1 MQPNKVQNCFMF
13 YELIRHKRDQWYASP
28 ACTVRDFIDYIIKK
42 GEMRDAQIESI
53 RTYLYL
59 KIACGNKPLWRLF
72 AEGQFNNPDYQLNR
86 AEYGSSTYQTIMG
99 HAGAMALMQYAQPAP
114 MSAPV
119 LPKLKELLR
128 IKAEDIDYE
137 AAFKSIF
144 YDEDYTDYVFSL
156 PMGAGKTYLM
166 AAFIYIDLYF
176 ANKDKSNPVW
186 AHNFMIFA
194 PSGTKSSIL
203 PSLRNIMRFNPSWV
217 IPEPEASKLR
227 RMVTFEILDQQK
239 TAKDSNQI
247 KNPNALKINNH
258 QPYDEMMGL
267 VAITNAEKVI
277 LDRVEKKDAQPEL
290 FQTPEQKKEWEQIRV
305 ANELRDVIGRIPNLA
320 IFVDEVHHVADKDNK
335 LKQVIE
341 KWTEGKTFN
350 GMIGFSGTPYLKK
363 PYRITIGTEQPLK
376 DSSMATVVYY
386 YPLTS
391 GIKNFLKTP
400 RIEDSELP
408 SRELLDKGVRDFL
421 DNYMDVTY
429 DIAGD
434 GKPRKA
440 KLAIFC
446 RSIANLERDVYPQV
460 SQIVAEYGM
469 SASDVL
475 LPYHQGGKEGNET
488 FPAPKDAE
496 KEFQR
501 LDEDSE
507 KRIVLLVRIGQEG
520 WDCKSLAGVIMPYEP
535 DVKSPQNSVLQR
547 TCRCLRQAV
556 KYEDETALIWLNRAN
571 AAYLDQQLR
580 EEQNSSLA
588 EIKAAGEKT
597 LPTFQRF
604 SRMGRQRVPEIP
616 FYQLELNHVKKIN
629 EVKPDTKAVLESPD
643 LLIKARQFNR
653 NTREED
659 FLEIKDST
667 SDLAGREVPMTFT
680 EWFYLILKEGTH
692 FPDEEMLLEYESQLR
707 NIFSSISIEKE
718 DGRYL
723 SAEYD
728 HEAIRETIRKAFLTE
743 RTVKYRREEIRRDAH
758 IMVIRHDGET
768 EKINDNRQLADFQ
781 PADEDKYF
789 PNQETVKEI
798 VNADANPPA
807 LPDDEREFVE
817 YLRMKGDTEKADLRE
832 RQLSEKLLSDD
843 ARHKDATYQYL
854 PYRFDSDLEHDF
866 FRDLLA
872 SVRENHLEMYFNGDE
887 HFTSFIIRPYKI
899 VGDDWEALQQYVP
912 DFLVLSRKEDGC
924 IDHVLIIETKGK
936 LYADSFKDKHD
947 YMCNTFLELNR
958 NREGLPEF
966 DFLYLE
972 AEKDNKNLPQLEAKA
987 RDTIKTFF
995 KL

>member
-1 MQPNKVQNCFMF
+1 MF
-13 YELIRHKRDQWYASP
+13 YDLIRHKRDQWYASP
-28 ACTVRDFIDYIIKK
+28 TCSVKDFIDYIVSK

-59 KIACGNKPLWRLF
+59 KIACGNKPLWKLF
-72 AEGQFNNPDYQLNR
+72 AEGEFNNPDYKLNP
-86 AEYGSSTYQTIMG
+86 AEYGSTTYQTIVSN
-99 HAGAMALMQYAQPAP
+99 AGAMALMQYAQPDP
-114 MSAPV
+114 KSAPK

-128 IKAEDIDYE
+128 IKGEDIDYE
-137 AAFKSIF
+137 AVFKNIF

-176 ANKDKSNPVW
+176 ANKDMGNPVW

-194 PSGTKSSIL
+194 PSGTKSSIM
-203 PSLRNIMRFNPSWV
+203 PSLRNIMRFDPSWV

-227 RMVTFEILDQQK
+227 RMVKFEILDQQK
-239 TAKDSNQI
+239 AAKDSNQT

-258 QPYDEMMGL
+258 QPYDTMMGL

-277 LDRVEKKDAQPEL
+277 LDRMEKKDALIEM
-290 FQTPEQKKEWEQIRV
+290 FTTAEQKKEWEQIKV

-320 IFVDEVHHVADKDNK
+320 VFVDEVHHVVEKDNK

-341 KWTEGKTFN
+341 KWTERRTFN

-386 YPLTS
+386 YPLAS
-391 GIKNFLKTP
+391 GIKRFLKTP
-400 RIEDSELP
+400 RIEVSELP
-408 SRELLDKGVRDFL
+408 SRELFDKGVRDFL
-421 DNYMDVTY
+421 DNYMDVAY
-429 DIAGD
+429 DIEGN
-434 GKPRKA
+434 GQLRKA

-469 SASDVL
+469 AASDVL
-475 LPYHQGGKEGNET
+475 LAYHQGGKEGDET
-488 FPAPKDAE
+488 FPPPKDAE
-496 KEFQR
+496 QEFQK

-507 KRIVLLVRIGQEG
+507 KRIILLVRIGQEG

-535 DVKSPQNSVLQR
+535 DAKSSQNSVLQR

-571 AAYLDQQLR
+571 ATYLDQQLR

-604 SRMGRQRVPEIP
+604 SRMGQQRVPEIP
-616 FYQLELNHVKKIN
+616 FYQLELNHVETIN

-643 LLIKARQFNR
+643 LLIKAKLFER
-653 NTREED
+653 NTRED
-659 FLEIKDST
+659 DLLEIKDST

-723 SAEYD
+723 SVEND
-728 HEAIRETIRKAFLTE
+728 HEAIREAIRKAFLTE

-768 EKINDNRQLADFQ
+768 EKITDNRQLADFQ

-789 PNQETVKEI
+789 PNQATVKEI
-798 VNADANPPA
+798 VNADVNLPA

-817 YLRMKGDTEKADLRE
+817 YLRMKGETEKADLRE
-832 RQLSEKLLSDD
+832 RQFSEKLLSMD
-843 ARHKDATYQYL
+843 ARHKDTTYQYL
-854 PYRFDSDLEHDF
+854 PYRFDSSLERDF

-872 SVRENHLEMYFNGDE
+872 SVHEQNLEIYFNGDE
-887 HFTSFIIRPYKI
+887 QFTSFIIKPYKTT
-899 VGDDWEALQQYVP
+899 GDEWEALQQYVP
-912 DFLVLSRKEDGC
+912 DFLVLSRRQDGS
-924 IDHVLIIETKGK
+924 IDRVLIIETKGQI
-936 LYADSFKDKHD
+936 YADSFKDKHD
-947 YMCNTFLELNR
+947 YMTGTFLELNR

-966 DFLYLE
+966 DYLYLE
-972 AEKDNKNLPQLEAKA
+972 AEKDNKNLAQLEAKA
-987 RDTIKTFF
+987 IETIKDFF
-995 KL
+995 KLK

>member
-1 MQPNKVQNCFMF
+1 MF

-28 ACTVRDFIDYIIKK
+28 ACTVKDFLDYIVSK

-59 KIACGNKPLWRLF
+59 KIACGNKPLWKLF
-72 AEGQFNNPDYQLNR
+72 AEGEFNDPDYKLNP
-86 AEYGSSTYQTIMG
+86 AEYGSTTYQTIVSN
-99 HAGAMALMQYAQPAP
+99 AGAMALMQYAQPDLHSVP
-114 MSAPV
+114 K

-137 AAFKSIF
+137 AVFKSIF

-176 ANKDKSNPVW
+176 ANKDKGNPVW

-194 PSGTKSSIL
+194 PSGTKSSIM
-203 PSLRNIMRFNPSWV
+203 PSLRNIMRFDPSWV

-227 RMVTFEILDQQK
+227 RLVSFEILDQQK

-258 QPYDEMMGL
+258 QPYDTMMGL

-277 LDRVEKKDAQPEL
+277 LDRVDKKDAQQEL
-290 FQTPEQKKEWEQIRV
+290 FQTAEQKKEWEQIKV

-320 IFVDEVHHVADKDNK
+320 IFVDEVHHVVDKDNK

-341 KWTEGKTFN
+341 KWAAGNTFN
-350 GMIGFSGTPYLKK
+350 SKIGFSGTPYLKK

-386 YPLTS
+386 YPLAS
-391 GIKNFLKTP
+391 GIKRFLKTP

-408 SRELLDKGVRDFL
+408 SRELLDRGVRDFL
-421 DNYMDVTY
+421 DNYMNVAY
-429 DIAGD
+429 DIEGN
-434 GKPRKA
+434 GQLRKA

-460 SQIVAEYGM
+460 SQIVSEYGM
-469 SASDVL
+469 AASDVL
-475 LPYHQGGKEGNET
+475 LAYHQGGKEGNET

-535 DVKSPQNSVLQR
+535 DAKSPQNSVLQR

-571 AAYLDQQLR
+571 AVYLDQQLR

-597 LPTFQRF
+597 LPTFQRY

-616 FYQLELNHVKKIN
+616 FYQLELNHVETIN

-643 LLIKARQFNR
+643 LLIKAKQFNR

-667 SDLAGREVPMTFT
+667 SDLAGRELPMTFT

-728 HEAIRETIRKAFLTE
+728 HEAIREAIRKAFLTE

-758 IMVIRHDGET
+758 IMVIRHDGEA
-768 EKINDNRQLADFQ
+768 EKINDNRRLADFQ
-781 PADEDKYF
+781 PADENKYF
-789 PNQETVKEI
+789 PNQATVKEI

-817 YLRMKGDTEKADLRE
+817 YLRMKGEVEKADRME
-832 RQLSEKLLSDD
+832 RKFFEDHQLGID

-854 PYRFDSDLEHDF
+854 PYRFDSELEKDF
-866 FRDLLA
+866 FRDILA
-872 SVRENHLEMYFNGDE
+872 SVHDHRLEVYFNGDE

-899 VGDDWEALQQYVP
+899 TGNDWEILQQYVP
-912 DFLVLSRKEDGC
+912 DFLVLSRKADGS
-924 IDHVLIIETKGK
+924 IDRVLIIETKGQ
-936 LYADSFKDKHD
+936 LYADSFKDKKE
-947 YMCNTFLELNR
+947 YMSNTFLELNR

-972 AEKDNKNLPQLEAKA
+972 AEKDNKNLPQLEDKA

-995 KL
+995 KLK

>member
-1 MQPNKVQNCFMF
+1 MF
-13 YELIRHKRDQWYASP
+13 FKLIERKRNEWFSSP
-28 ACTVRDFIDYIIKK
+28 ACTVKDFIDYIVRR

-59 KIACGNKPLWRLF
+59 KIACENKPLWKLF
-72 AEGQFNNPDYQLNR
+72 AEGAFNDPDYELNP
-86 AEYGSSTYQTIMG
+86 AEYGTNTYRTIKNN
-99 HAGAMALMQYAQPAP
+99 AGAMALMQYAQPDP
-114 MSAPV
+114 KSAPK

-176 ANKDKSNPVW
+176 ASKDENNPVW

-203 PSLRNIMRFNPSWV
+203 PSLRNIMRFDPSWV
-217 IPEPEASKLR
+217 IPEPEASRLK
-227 RMVTFEILDQQK
+227 RMVTFEILDQQR
-239 TAKDSNQI
+239 TPRDSNQV
-247 KNPNALKINNH
+247 KNPNAQKIRLHQQNNE
-258 QPYDEMMGL
+258 QMGL

-277 LDRVEKKDAQPEL
+277 LDRIDKKDAQPEL
-290 FQTPEQKKEWEQIRV
+290 FQTAEQKKEWEQIKV

-320 IFVDEVHHVADKDNK
+320 VFVDEVHHVADRENK

-341 KWTEGKTFN
+341 NWTEANTFS

-386 YPLTS
+386 YPLAS

-421 DNYMDVTY
+421 DNYMDVAY
-429 DIAGD
+429 DIEGD
-434 GKPRKA
+434 GQLRKA

-469 SASDVL
+469 AASDVL
-475 LPYHQGGKEGNET
+475 LPYHKGGKEGSET

-496 KEFQR
+496 REFQR
-501 LDEDSE
+501 LDEDSQ

-520 WDCKSLAGVIMPYEP
+520 WDCKSLAGVIMPYDP
-535 DVKSPQNSVLQR
+535 DTKSPQNSVLQR

-556 KYEDETALIWLNRAN
+556 KFEDETALIWLNRAN

-588 EIKAAGEKT
+588 EIRAAVEKDS
-597 LPTFQRF
+597 PSFQRY

-616 FYQLELNHVKKIN
+616 FYQLELNHVEKID
-629 EVKPDTKAVLESPD
+629 EVKPDTKAVLESDD
-643 LLIKARQFNR
+643 LLIKAKQFNR

-667 SDLAGREVPMTFT
+667 TDLAGREVPMTFT
-680 EWFYLILKEGTH
+680 EWFYLMLKEGANY
-692 FPDEEMLLEYESQLR
+692 PDEEMLLEYEAPLR
-707 NIFSSISIEKE
+707 RIFSTISTEKE

-728 HEAIRETIRKAFLTE
+728 HEAVREAVRRAFLTE
-743 RTVKYRREEIRRDAH
+743 RTAVYRREEIRRDAH
-758 IMVIRHDGET
+758 IMVIRHNGET
-768 EKINDNRQLADFQ
+768 EKINDSRRLADFQ
-781 PADEDKYF
+781 PADESKYF
-789 PNQETVKEI
+789 PNQQTVKEI
-798 VNADANPPA
+798 VHADDNPPA
-807 LPDDEREFVE
+807 LSVDEREFVD
-817 YLRMKGDTEKADLRE
+817 YLRQKGDVEKADRME
-832 RQLSEKLLSDD
+832 RRFLEDHQLSTD

-854 PYRFDSDLEHDF
+854 PYRFDSDLERDF
-866 FRDLLA
+866 FRHLLA
-872 SVRENHLEMYFNGDE
+872 SVQKQHLEMYFNGDE
-887 HFTSFIIRPYKI
+887 QFTSFIIKPYK
-899 VGDDWEALQQYVP
+899 VKGNDWEALQQYVP
-912 DFLVLSRKEDGC
+912 DFLVLSRREDGS
-924 IDHVLIIETKGK
+924 IDRVLIIETKGQ
-936 LYADSFKDKHD
+936 LYADSFKDKRD
-947 YMCNTFLELNR
+947 YMTGTFLELNS

-966 DFLYLE
+966 RFLYLE
-972 AEKDNKNLPQLEAKA
+972 ADKDNKNLPQLEAKT

-995 KL
+995 KLK

>member
-1 MQPNKVQNCFMF
+1 MF
-13 YELIRHKRDQWYASP
+13 YKLIEKKRNEWLSSP
-28 ACTVRDFIDYIIKK
+28 DCTVKDFIDYIVKK

-59 KIACGNKPLWRLF
+59 KIACGNKPLWKLF
-72 AEGQFNNPDYQLNR
+72 AEGAFNDPSYKLNP
-86 AEYGSSTYQTIMG
+86 AEYGTSTYQTIMNN
-99 HAGAMALMQYAQPAP
+99 AGAMALMQYAQPDP
-114 MSAPV
+114 QSAPA

-128 IKAEDIDYE
+128 FKAEDVDYE
-137 AAFKSIF
+137 AVFKSIF

-176 ANKDKSNPVW
+176 AKQNKNNPIW

-203 PSLRNIMRFNPSWV
+203 PSLRNIMRFDPSWV

-227 RMVTFEILDQQK
+227 RIVTFEILDQQK
-239 TAKDSNQI
+239 AAKDSNQI
-247 KNPNALKINNH
+247 KNPNALRINNH
-258 QPYDEMMGL
+258 QPYDTMLGL

-277 LDRVEKKDAQPEL
+277 LDRVEKKDALPRL
-290 FQTPEQKKEWEQIRV
+290 FQTAEQKKEWEQIKV
-305 ANELRDVIGRIPNLA
+305 ANELRDVIGRVPNLA

-341 KWTEGKTFN
+341 KWTEGNTFN

-421 DNYMDVTY
+421 DNYMDIAY
-429 DIAGD
+429 DIEGD
-434 GKPRKA
+434 GRLRKA

-475 LPYHQGGKEGNET
+475 LPYHRGGKEGNET

-496 KEFQR
+496 QEFQR
-501 LDEDSE
+501 LDEDSQ

-535 DVKSPQNSVLQR
+535 DAKSPQNSVLQR

-556 KYEDETALIWLNRAN
+556 KFEDETALIWLNRAN
-571 AAYLDQQLR
+571 ATYLDQQLR
-580 EEQNSSLA
+580 EEQNSSLQ
-588 EIKAAGEKT
+588 ELKSAGEKT
-597 LPTFQRF
+597 LLTFQRY

-616 FYQLELNHVKKIN
+616 FYQLELNHVEKIS
-629 EVKPDTKAVLESPD
+629 EVKPDTKAVLESSD
-643 LLIKARQFNR
+643 LLIKAKLYGRD
-653 NTREED
+653 TKS
-659 FLEIKDST
+659 IKVETLDST
-667 SDLAGREVPMTFT
+667 SDLAGREVPMTFI

-692 FPDEEMLLEYESQLR
+692 YPDEEMLLEYEPQLR
-707 NIFSSISIEKE
+707 KIFSVISIEKE

-728 HEAIRETIRKAFLTE
+728 HEAIREAIRKAFLTV
-743 RTVKYRREEIRRDAH
+743 RTAEYRREEIRREAH

-768 EKINDNRQLADFQ
+768 EKINDNRRLADFQ
-781 PADEDKYF
+781 PSDENKYF
-789 PNQETVKEI
+789 PTQETVKEI
-798 VNADANPPA
+798 VNADENPPA
-807 LPDDEREFVE
+807 LTEDEREFVE
-817 YLRMKGDTEKADLRE
+817 YLRMKGETEKADRRE
-832 RQLSEKLLSDD
+832 RQLSEKLLSTD
-843 ARHKDATYQYL
+843 ACHKDATYQYL
-854 PYRFDSDLEHDF
+854 PYRFDSDLERDF

-872 SVRENHLEMYFNGDE
+872 SVHEQHLEMYFNGDE
-887 HFTSFIIRPYKI
+887 YFTSFIIRPYKTT
-899 VGDDWEALQQYVP
+899 GNDWEMMQQYVP
-912 DFLVLSRKEDGC
+912 DFLVLSRKEDGS
-924 IDHVLIIETKGK
+924 IDRVLIIETKGQ
-936 LYADSFKDKHD
+936 LYADSFKDKKE
-947 YMCNTFLELNR
+947 YMSNTFLELNS

-972 AEKDNKNLPQLEAKA
+972 ADKDNKNLPQLEAKA
-987 RDTIKTFF
+987 RNTIKEFF
-995 KL
+995 KLK

>member
-1 MQPNKVQNCFMF
+1 MF

-28 ACTVRDFIDYIIKK
+28 ACTVKDFIDYIVSK

-59 KIACGNKPLWRLF
+59 KIACGNKPLWKLF
-72 AEGQFNNPDYQLNR
+72 AEGEFNDPDYKLNPE
-86 AEYGSSTYQTIMG
+86 EYGSTTYQTIMSN
-99 HAGAMALMQYAQPAP
+99 AGAMALMQYAQPDP
-114 MSAPV
+114 QSAPK

-137 AAFKSIF
+137 VVFKNIF

-176 ANKDKSNPVW
+176 ANKDENKDDPVW

-194 PSGTKSSIL
+194 PSGTKSSIM
-203 PSLRNIMRFNPSWV
+203 PSLRNIMRFDPSWV
-217 IPEPEASKLR
+217 IPEPEASKLKR
-227 RMVTFEILDQQK
+227 IVTFEILDEQK
-239 TAKDSNQI
+239 AAKGSNQT

-290 FQTPEQKKEWEQIRV
+290 FQTAEQKKEWEQIKV

-320 IFVDEVHHVADKDNK
+320 IFVDEVHHVVDKDNK

-341 KWTEGKTFN
+341 KWAAGNTFN
-350 GMIGFSGTPYLKK
+350 SKIGFSGTPYLKK

-386 YPLTS
+386 YPLAD
-391 GIKNFLKTP
+391 GIKRFLKTP

-421 DNYMDVTY
+421 DNYMDVAY
-429 DIAGD
+429 DIEGN
-434 GKPRKA
+434 GKLRKA

-469 SASDVL
+469 AASDVL
-475 LPYHQGGKEGNET
+475 LPFHKGGKEGNET

-496 KEFQR
+496 LEFPR

-535 DVKSPQNSVLQR
+535 DDKSPQNSVLQR

-556 KYEDETALIWLNRAN
+556 KYEEETALIWLNRAN
-571 AAYLDQQLR
+571 AAYLDQQLK

-588 EIKAAGEKT
+588 EIKAASEKT
-597 LPTFQRF
+597 LPTFQRY
-604 SRMGRQRVPEIP
+604 SRMGLQRVPEIP
-616 FYQLELNHVKKIN
+616 FYQLELNHVEKIN
-629 EVKPDTKAVLESPD
+629 ELKPDTKTVLESPD
-643 LLIKARQFNR
+643 LLVKATLFRRDTKNIKVE
-653 NTREED
+653 T
-659 FLEIKDST
+659 LDST

-707 NIFSSISIEKE
+707 NIFSSISKEKE
-718 DGRYL
+718 DGCYL
-723 SAEYD
+723 SAEYN
-728 HEAIRETIRKAFLTE
+728 HEAIREAIRKAFLTE

-789 PNQETVKEI
+789 PGQKMVKEI
-798 VNADANPPA
+798 VNADGHSQN
-807 LPDDEREFVE
+807 LTDEELKKVQRLRDLGMNEEADIVE
-817 YLRMKGDTEKADLRE
+817 QSLLAR
-832 RQLSEKLLSDD
+832 RQLSDD
-843 ARHKDATYQYL
+843 ACYKDATYQYL
-854 PYRFDSDLEHDF
+854 PYRFDSELEKVF
-866 FRDLLA
+866 FRDILA
-872 SVRENHLEMYFNGDE
+872 SVHDNHLEVYFNGDE
-887 HFTSFIIRPYKI
+887 QFTSFIIKPYK
-899 VGDDWEALQQYVP
+899 VKGDDWEALQQYVP
-912 DFLVLSRKEDGC
+912 DFLVLSRKDDGS
-924 IDHVLIIETKGK
+924 IDRVLIIETKGK

-958 NREGLPEF
+958 NRDGLPEF
-966 DFLYLE
+966 DYLYLE
-972 AEKDNKNLPQLEAKA
+972 AEKDNENFPQLEAET
-987 RDTIKTFF
+987 RERIKEFF
-995 KL
+995 KLS

>member
-1 MQPNKVQNCFMF
+1 MF
-13 YELIRHKRDQWYASP
+13 YKLIEKKRNEWLSSP
-28 ACTVRDFIDYIIKK
+28 DCTVKDFIDYIVKK

-59 KIACGNKPLWRLF
+59 KIACGNKPLWKLF
-72 AEGQFNNPDYQLNR
+72 AEGAFNDPSYKLNP
-86 AEYGSSTYQTIMG
+86 AEYGTSTYQTIMNN
-99 HAGAMALMQYAQPAP
+99 AGAMALMQYAQPDP
-114 MSAPV
+114 QSAPA

-128 IKAEDIDYE
+128 FKAEDVDYE
-137 AAFKSIF
+137 AVFKSIF

-176 ANKDKSNPVW
+176 AKQNKNNPIW

-203 PSLRNIMRFNPSWV
+203 PSLRNIMRFDPSWV

-227 RMVTFEILDQQK
+227 RIVTFEILDQQK
-239 TAKDSNQI
+239 AAKDSNQI
-247 KNPNALKINNH
+247 KNPNALRINNH
-258 QPYDEMMGL
+258 QPYDTMLGL

-277 LDRVEKKDAQPEL
+277 LDRVEKKDALPRL
-290 FQTPEQKKEWEQIRV
+290 FQTAEQKKEWEQIKV
-305 ANELRDVIGRIPNLA
+305 ANELRDVIGRVPNLA

-341 KWTEGKTFN
+341 KWTEGNTFN

-469 SASDVL
+469 AASDVL
-475 LPYHQGGKEGNET
+475 LPYHRGGKEGNET

-496 KEFQR
+496 QEFQR
-501 LDEDSE
+501 LDEDSQ

-535 DVKSPQNSVLQR
+535 DAKSPQNSVLQR

-571 AAYLDQQLR
+571 ATYLDQQLR
-580 EEQNSSLA
+580 EEQNSSLQ
-588 EIKAAGEKT
+588 ELKSAGEKT
-597 LPTFQRF
+597 LPTFQRY

-616 FYQLELNHVKKIN
+616 FYQLELNHVEKIS
-629 EVKPDTKAVLESPD
+629 EVKPDTKAILESPD
-643 LLIKARQFNR
+643 LLIKAKLYGRDTKN
-653 NTREED
+653 
-659 FLEIKDST
+659 IKVETLDST
-667 SDLAGREVPMTFT
+667 SDLAGREVPMTFI

-692 FPDEEMLLEYESQLR
+692 YPDEEMLLEYEPQLR
-707 NIFSSISIEKE
+707 KIFSVISIEKE

-728 HEAIRETIRKAFLTE
+728 HEAIREAIRKAFLMV
-743 RTVKYRREEIRRDAH
+743 RTAEYRREEIRREAH

-768 EKINDNRQLADFQ
+768 EKINDNRRLADFQ
-781 PADEDKYF
+781 PSDENKYF
-789 PNQETVKEI
+789 PTQETVKEI
-798 VNADANPPA
+798 VNADENPPA
-807 LPDDEREFVE
+807 LTEDEREFVE
-817 YLRMKGDTEKADLRE
+817 YLRMKGETEKADRRE
-832 RQLSEKLLSDD
+832 RQLSEKLLSTD

-854 PYRFDSDLEHDF
+854 PYRFDSDLERDF

-872 SVRENHLEMYFNGDE
+872 SVHEQHLEMYFNGDE
-887 HFTSFIIRPYKI
+887 YFTSFIIRPYRTT
-899 VGDDWEALQQYVP
+899 GNDWEMMQQYVP
-912 DFLVLSRKEDGC
+912 DFLVLSRKEDGS
-924 IDHVLIIETKGK
+924 IDRVLIIETKGQ
-936 LYADSFKDKHD
+936 LYADSFKDKKE
-947 YMCNTFLELNR
+947 YMSNTFLELNS

-972 AEKDNKNLPQLEAKA
+972 ADKDNKNLPQLEAKA
-987 RDTIKTFF
+987 RITIKEFF
-995 KL
+995 KLK

>member
-1 MQPNKVQNCFMF
+1 MF

-28 ACTVRDFIDYIIKK
+28 ACTVKDFIDYIVSK

-59 KIACGNKPLWRLF
+59 KIACGNKPLWKLF
-72 AEGQFNNPDYQLNR
+72 AEGEFNDPDYELNP
-86 AEYGSSTYQTIMG
+86 AEFGSTTYQTIMG
-99 HAGAMALMQYAQPAP
+99 NAGAMALMQYAQPDP
-114 MSAPV
+114 KSAPK

-137 AAFKSIF
+137 AVFKNIF

-176 ANKDKSNPVW
+176 ANNDEGNPIW

-194 PSGTKSSIL
+194 PSGLKASIV
-203 PSLRNIMRFNPSWV
+203 PSLRNIMRFDPSWI

-227 RMVTFEILDQQK
+227 KMVNFEILDQQK

-290 FQTPEQKKEWEQIRV
+290 FQTAEQKKEWEQIKV

-320 IFVDEVHHVADKDNK
+320 IFVDEVHHVVDKDNK

-341 KWTEGKTFN
+341 KWTAGNTFN

-363 PYRITIGTEQPLK
+363 AYRITIGTEQPLK
-376 DSSMATVVYY
+376 DCSMATVVYY
-386 YPLTS
+386 YPLAR

-421 DNYMDVTY
+421 DNYMDVAY
-429 DIAGD
+429 DIEGN
-434 GKPRKA
+434 GKLRKA

-469 SASDVL
+469 SADDVL

-496 KEFQR
+496 LEFQR
-501 LDEDSE
+501 LDEDSD
-507 KRIVLLVRIGQEG
+507 KRIILLVRIGQEG

-535 DVKSPQNSVLQR
+535 DSKSSQNSVLQR
-547 TCRCLRQAV
+547 SCRCLRQAV

-571 AAYLDQQLR
+571 AAYLDQQLK

-588 EIKAAGEKT
+588 EIMAAGKKDP
-597 LPTFQRF
+597 PTFQRY
-604 SRMGRQRVPEIP
+604 SRMGLQRVPEIP
-616 FYQLELNHVKKIN
+616 FYQLELNHVEKID
-629 EVKPDTKAVLESPD
+629 EVRPDTKAVLENPD
-643 LLIKARQFNR
+643 LLIKATQYG
-653 NTREED
+653 RETKN
-659 FLEIKDST
+659 IKVETLDST
-667 SDLAGREVPMTFT
+667 SDLAGKEVPMTFT
-680 EWFYLILKEGTH
+680 EWFYLILKEGTY
-692 FPDEEMLLEYESQLR
+692 FPDEAMLLEYESQLR
-707 NIFSSISIEKE
+707 KIFGSISIEKKKNV
-718 DGRYL
+718 RCL

-728 HEAIRETIRKAFLTE
+728 HEAVREAIRKAFLTE

-758 IMVIRHDGET
+758 IMVIRHDGKT

-781 PADEDKYF
+781 PADEVKYF
-789 PNQETVKEI
+789 PDQETVKEI
-798 VNADANPPA
+798 VNADDNPPA
-807 LPDDEREFVE
+807 LTEDEREYVE
-817 YLRMKGDTEKADLRE
+817 YLRAKGDMEKAE
-832 RQLSEKLLSDD
+832 RMERTFLEGHQLSPD
-843 ARHKDATYQYL
+843 ACHKDATYQYL
-854 PYRFDSDLEHDF
+854 PYRFDSELEKIF
-866 FRDLLA
+866 FRDILA
-872 SVRENHLEMYFNGDE
+872 SVHEQQLEVYFNGDE
-887 HFTSFIIRPYKI
+887 HFTSFIIKPYKI
-899 VGDDWEALQQYVP
+899 MGNEWEALQQYVP
-912 DFLVLSRKEDGC
+912 DFLVLSRKEDGS
-924 IDHVLIIETKGK
+924 IDRVLIIETKGK
-936 LYADSFKDKHD
+936 LYADSFKDKHE

-958 NREGLPEF
+958 NREGMPEF

-972 AEKDNKNLPQLEAKA
+972 AEKDNKNLPLLEAET
-987 RDTIKTFF
+987 RERIKEFF
-995 KL
+995 KLS

>member
-1 MQPNKVQNCFMF
+1 MF
-13 YELIRHKRDQWYASP
+13 YDLIRHKRDQWYASP
-28 ACTVRDFIDYIIKK
+28 TCSVKDFIDYIVSK

-59 KIACGNKPLWRLF
+59 KIACGNKPLWKLF
-72 AEGQFNNPDYQLNR
+72 AEGEFNNPDYKLNPS
-86 AEYGSSTYQTIMG
+86 EYGSTTYQTIVSN
-99 HAGAMALMQYAQPAP
+99 AGAMALMQYAQPDPKGAP
-114 MSAPV
+114 K

-128 IKAEDIDYE
+128 IKGEDIDYE
-137 AAFKSIF
+137 AVFKNIF

-176 ANKDKSNPVW
+176 ANKDMGNPVW

-194 PSGTKSSIL
+194 PSGTKSSIM
-203 PSLRNIMRFNPSWV
+203 PSLRNIMRFDPSWV

-227 RMVTFEILDQQK
+227 RMVKFEILDQQK
-239 TAKDSNQI
+239 AAKDSNQT

-258 QPYDEMMGL
+258 QPYDTMMGL

-277 LDRVEKKDAQPEL
+277 LDRMEKKDALIEM
-290 FQTPEQKKEWEQIRV
+290 FTTAEQKKEWEQIKV

-320 IFVDEVHHVADKDNK
+320 VFVDEVHHVVEKDNK

-341 KWTEGKTFN
+341 KWTERRTFN

-386 YPLTS
+386 YPLAS
-391 GIKNFLKTP
+391 GIKRFLKTP
-400 RIEDSELP
+400 RIEVSELP
-408 SRELLDKGVRDFL
+408 SRELFDKGVRDFL
-421 DNYMDVTY
+421 DNYMDVAY
-429 DIAGD
+429 DIEGN
-434 GKPRKA
+434 GQLRKA

-469 SASDVL
+469 AASDVL
-475 LPYHQGGKEGNET
+475 LAYHQGGKEGDET
-488 FPAPKDAE
+488 FPPPKDAE
-496 KEFQR
+496 QEFQR

-507 KRIVLLVRIGQEG
+507 KRIILLVRIGQEG

-535 DVKSPQNSVLQR
+535 DAKSSQNSVLQR

-556 KYEDETALIWLNRAN
+556 KYEEETALIWLNRAN
-571 AAYLDQQLR
+571 AVYLDQQLR

-616 FYQLELNHVKKIN
+616 FYQLELNHVEKIS

-643 LLIKARQFNR
+643 LLIKAKLFER

-723 SAEYD
+723 SVEYD
-728 HEAIRETIRKAFLTE
+728 HEAIREAIRKAFLTE
-743 RTVKYRREEIRRDAH
+743 RTLKYRREEIRRDAH
-758 IMVIRHDGET
+758 IMVIRHDSET
-768 EKINDNRQLADFQ
+768 EKITDNRQLADFQ

-789 PNQETVKEI
+789 PNQATVKEI
-798 VNADANPPA
+798 VNADVNPPA

-899 VGDDWEALQQYVP
+899 TGDDWEALQQYVP
-912 DFLVLSRKEDGC
+912 DFLVLSRRVDGS
-924 IDHVLIIETKGK
+924 IDRVLIIETKGQ

-987 RDTIKTFF
+987 RDTIKSFF
-995 KL
+995 KLK

>member
-1 MQPNKVQNCFMF
+1 MF

-28 ACTVRDFIDYIIKK
+28 ACTVKDFIDYIVRK

-59 KIACGNKPLWRLF
+59 KIACGNKPLWKLF
-72 AEGQFNNPDYQLNR
+72 AEGEFNDPDYKLNP
-86 AEYGSSTYQTIMG
+86 AEYGSTTYQTIMSN
-99 HAGAMALMQYAQPAP
+99 AGAMALMQYAQPDP
-114 MSAPV
+114 QSAPK

-137 AAFKSIF
+137 AVFKNIF

-176 ANKDKSNPVW
+176 ANKDKGNPVW

-194 PSGTKSSIL
+194 PSGLKASIV
-203 PSLRNIMRFNPSWV
+203 PSLRNIMRFDPSWI
-217 IPEPEASKLR
+217 IPEPEASKLK
-227 RMVTFEILDQQK
+227 RMVNFEILDQQK
-239 TAKDSNQI
+239 AAKDSNQT

-258 QPYDEMMGL
+258 QPYDTMMGL

-290 FQTPEQKKEWEQIRV
+290 FQTAEQKKEWEQIKV
-305 ANELRDVIGRIPNLA
+305 ANELRDVIGRIPKLA
-320 IFVDEVHHVADKDNK
+320 IFVDEVHHVVDKENK

-341 KWTEGKTFN
+341 NWMAENTFN

-386 YPLTS
+386 YPLAN

-421 DNYMDVTY
+421 DNYMDVAY
-429 DIAGD
+429 DIEGN
-434 GKPRKA
+434 GNLRKA

-469 SASDVL
+469 DSSDVL

-496 KEFQR
+496 QEFQR
-501 LDEDSE
+501 LDEDSA
-507 KRIVLLVRIGQEG
+507 KRIILLVRIGQEG

-535 DVKSPQNSVLQR
+535 DAKSSQNSVLQR
-547 TCRCLRQAV
+547 SCRCLRQAV
-556 KYEDETALIWLNRAN
+556 KFEDETALIWLNRAN

-588 EIKAAGEKT
+588 EIKAAGKKDT
-597 LPTFQRF
+597 PTFQRY
-604 SRMGRQRVPEIP
+604 SRMGMQRVPEIP
-616 FYQLELNHVKKIN
+616 FYQLELNHVEKID
-629 EVKPDTKAVLESPD
+629 ELKPDTKAVLESPD
-643 LLIKARQFNR
+643 LLIKAKQFNR

-692 FPDEEMLLEYESQLR
+692 FPDEEMLLEYELQLR
-707 NIFSSISIEKE
+707 NIFSCISMEKE

-728 HEAIRETIRKAFLTE
+728 HEAIREAIRKAFLTE
-743 RTVKYRREEIRRDAH
+743 CSVKYRREEIRRDAH
-758 IMVIRHDGET
+758 IMVIRHDGEV
-768 EKINDNRQLADFQ
+768 EKINENRQLSDFQ
-781 PADEDKYF
+781 PADENKYF
-789 PNQETVKEI
+789 PGQQTVKEI
-798 VNADANPPA
+798 IDADNNPPGLTA
-807 LPDDEREFVE
+807 TERGYVE
-817 YLRMKGDTEKADLRE
+817 LLRQKGDAEGADQME
-832 RQLSEKLLSDD
+832 RTFLEMHKLSID

-854 PYRFDSDLEHDF
+854 PYRFDSDLERDF
-866 FRDLLA
+866 FSDILA
-872 SVRENHLEMYFNGDE
+872 SVQEQHLEVYFNGDE
-887 HFTSFIIRPYKI
+887 HFTSFIIRPYKVI
-899 VGDDWEALQQYVP
+899 GDEWEALQQYVP
-912 DFLVLSRKEDGC
+912 DFLVLSRKEDGS
-924 IDHVLIIETKGK
+924 IDRVLIIETKGK
-936 LYADSFKDKHD
+936 LYADSFKDKHE

>member
-1 MQPNKVQNCFMF
+1 MF
-13 YELIRHKRDQWYASP
+13 YKLIEKKRDEWLSSP
-28 ACTVRDFIDYIIKK
+28 NCTVKDFINYIVGK
-42 GEMRDAQIESI
+42 GEMRDAQVESI

-59 KIACGNKPLWRLF
+59 KIACRNKPLWKLF
-72 AEGQFNNPDYQLNR
+72 AEGEFNDPNYELNP
-86 AEYGSSTYQTIMG
+86 AEYGTNTYQTIKNN
-99 HAGAMALMQYAQPAP
+99 AGAMALMQYAQPDP
-114 MSAPV
+114 KSAPK
-119 LPKLKELLR
+119 LPKLKELIR

-137 AAFKSIF
+137 AVFKNIF
-144 YDEDYTDYVFSL
+144 YEEDYTDYVFSL

-176 ANKDKSNPVW
+176 ATKDEGNPIW

-194 PSGTKSSIL
+194 PSGLKASIV
-203 PSLRNIMRFNPSWV
+203 PSLRNIMRFDPSWV

-277 LDRVEKKDAQPEL
+277 LDRVDKKDAQPEL
-290 FQTPEQKKEWEQIRV
+290 FQTAEQKKEWEQIKV

-320 IFVDEVHHVADKDNK
+320 IFVDEVHHVVDKENK

-341 KWTEGKTFN
+341 KWTEGNTFN

-363 PYRITIGTEQPLK
+363 PYRITIDTEQPLK

-386 YPLTS
+386 YPLSS

-408 SRELLDKGVRDFL
+408 SRELLNKGVRDFL
-421 DNYMDVTY
+421 DNYMDVAY
-429 DIAGD
+429 DIEGD
-434 GKPRKA
+434 GNLRKA

-469 SASDVL
+469 AASDVL

-496 KEFQR
+496 QEFQR
-501 LDEDSE
+501 LDEDSD
-507 KRIVLLVRIGQEG
+507 KRIILLVRIGQEG

-535 DVKSPQNSVLQR
+535 DAKSPQNSVLQR
-547 TCRCLRQAV
+547 SCRCLRQAV
-556 KYEDETALIWLNRAN
+556 KFEDETALIWLNRAN
-571 AAYLDQQLR
+571 ATYLDQQLR

-588 EIKAAGEKT
+588 EIKAASKKDP
-597 LPTFQRF
+597 PTFQRY
-604 SRMGRQRVPEIP
+604 SRMGRQRVPEIH
-616 FYQLELNHVKKIN
+616 FYQLELNHVERID
-629 EVKPDTKAVLESPD
+629 EVKPDTKAVLKSSD
-643 LLIKARQFNR
+643 LLIKAQQFGR
-653 NTREED
+653 NTRKED
-659 FLEIKDST
+659 LLEIKDST
-667 SDLAGREVPMTFT
+667 SDLAGKEVPMTFT
-680 EWFYLILKEGTH
+680 EWFYLILKEGMH
-692 FPDEEMLLEYESQLR
+692 SPNEEMLLEYESLLR
-707 NIFSSISIEKE
+707 KIFSSISLEKE
-718 DGRYL
+718 DGHYL

-728 HEAIRETIRKAFLTE
+728 HEAIREAIRKAFLTE
-743 RTVKYRREEIRRDAH
+743 HTAKYRREEIRRDAH

-768 EKINDNRQLADFQ
+768 EKINENRKLADFH
-781 PADEDKYF
+781 PADEVKYF

-798 VNADANPPA
+798 VNADENPPT
-807 LPDDEREFVE
+807 LTEDEREFVE
-817 YLRMKGDTEKADLRE
+817 FLRAKGEVEKADRRE
-832 RQLSEKLLSDD
+832 REFLEGHQLSTD
-843 ARHKDATYQYL
+843 ARHKDATFQYL
-854 PYRFDSDLEHDF
+854 PYRFDSDLEKFF
-866 FRDLLA
+866 FRDIFA
-872 SVRENHLEMYFNGDE
+872 SVHDNNLEVYFNGDE
-887 HFTSFIIRPYKI
+887 HFTSFIIKPYK
-899 VGDDWEALQQYVP
+899 VTGDDWEALQQYVP
-912 DFLVLSRKEDGC
+912 DFLVLSRKDDGS
-924 IDHVLIIETKGK
+924 IDRVLIIETKGQ

-947 YMCNTFLELNR
+947 YMTGTFLELNR

-972 AEKDNKNLPQLEAKA
+972 AEKDNKNLPQLEAET
-987 RDTIKTFF
+987 RERIKEFF
-995 KL
+995 KR

>member
-1 MQPNKVQNCFMF
+1 
-13 YELIRHKRDQWYASP
+13 
-28 ACTVRDFIDYIIKK
+28 
-42 GEMRDAQIESI
+42 
-53 RTYLYL
+53 
-59 KIACGNKPLWRLF
+59 
-72 AEGQFNNPDYQLNR
+72 
-86 AEYGSSTYQTIMG
+86 
-99 HAGAMALMQYAQPAP
+99 
-114 MSAPV
+114 
-119 LPKLKELLR
+119 
-128 IKAEDIDYE
+128 
-137 AAFKSIF
+137 
-144 YDEDYTDYVFSL
+144 
-156 PMGAGKTYLM
+156 
-166 AAFIYIDLYF
+166 
-176 ANKDKSNPVW
+176 
-186 AHNFMIFA
+186 
-194 PSGTKSSIL
+194 
-203 PSLRNIMRFNPSWV
+203 
-217 IPEPEASKLR
+217 
-227 RMVTFEILDQQK
+227 
-239 TAKDSNQI
+239 
-247 KNPNALKINNH
+247 
-258 QPYDEMMGL
+258 
-267 VAITNAEKVI
+267 
-277 LDRVEKKDAQPEL
+277 
-290 FQTPEQKKEWEQIRV
+290 
-305 ANELRDVIGRIPNLA
+305 
-320 IFVDEVHHVADKDNK
+320 
-335 LKQVIE
+335 
-341 KWTEGKTFN
+341 
-350 GMIGFSGTPYLKK
+350 
-363 PYRITIGTEQPLK
+363 
-376 DSSMATVVYY
+376 
-386 YPLTS
+386 
-391 GIKNFLKTP
+391 
-400 RIEDSELP
+400 
-408 SRELLDKGVRDFL
+408 LDKGVRDFL
-421 DNYMDVTY
+421 DNYMDVAY
-429 DIAGD
+429 DIEGN
-434 GKPRKA
+434 GQLRKA

-469 SASDVL
+469 AASDVL

-535 DVKSPQNSVLQR
+535 DAKSPQNSVLQR

-616 FYQLELNHVKKIN
+616 FYQLELNHVEEIN

-728 HEAIRETIRKAFLTE
+728 HEAIREAIRKAFLTE

-866 FRDLLA
+866 FCDLLA

-899 VGDDWEALQQYVP
+899 MGDDWEALQQYVP
-912 DFLVLSRKEDGC
+912 DFLVLSRREDGS
-924 IDHVLIIETKGK
+924 IDRVLIIETKGK
-936 LYADSFKDKHD
+936 IYADSFKDKHD

-966 DFLYLE
+966 GFLYLE

>member
-1 MQPNKVQNCFMF
+1 MF
-13 YELIRHKRDQWYASP
+13 YKLIEKKRNEWLSSP
-28 ACTVRDFIDYIIKK
+28 DCTVKDFIDYIVKK

-59 KIACGNKPLWRLF
+59 KIACGNKPLWKLF
-72 AEGQFNNPDYQLNR
+72 AEGAFNDPSYKLNP
-86 AEYGSSTYQTIMG
+86 AEYGTSTYQTIMNN
-99 HAGAMALMQYAQPAP
+99 AGAMALMQYAQPDP
-114 MSAPV
+114 QSAPA

-128 IKAEDIDYE
+128 FKAEDVDYE
-137 AAFKSIF
+137 AVFKSIF

-176 ANKDKSNPVW
+176 AKQNKNNPIW

-203 PSLRNIMRFNPSWV
+203 PSLRNIMRFDPSWV

-227 RMVTFEILDQQK
+227 RIVTFEILDQQK
-239 TAKDSNQI
+239 AAKDSNQI
-247 KNPNALKINNH
+247 KNPNALRINNH
-258 QPYDEMMGL
+258 QPYDTMLGL

-277 LDRVEKKDAQPEL
+277 LDRVEKKDALPRL
-290 FQTPEQKKEWEQIRV
+290 FQTAEQKKEWEQIKV
-305 ANELRDVIGRIPNLA
+305 ANELRDVIGRVPNLA

-341 KWTEGKTFN
+341 KWTEGNTFN

-469 SASDVL
+469 AASDVL
-475 LPYHQGGKEGNET
+475 LPYHRGGKEGNET

-496 KEFQR
+496 QEFQR
-501 LDEDSE
+501 LDEDSQ

-535 DVKSPQNSVLQR
+535 DAKSPQNSVLQR

-571 AAYLDQQLR
+571 ATYLDQQLR
-580 EEQNSSLA
+580 EEQNSSLQ
-588 EIKAAGEKT
+588 ELKSAGEKT
-597 LPTFQRF
+597 LPTFQRY

-616 FYQLELNHVKKIN
+616 FYQLELNHVEKIS
-629 EVKPDTKAVLESPD
+629 EVKPDTKAVLESSD
-643 LLIKARQFNR
+643 LLIKAKLYGRDTKN
-653 NTREED
+653 
-659 FLEIKDST
+659 IKVETLDST
-667 SDLAGREVPMTFT
+667 SDLAGREVPMTFI

-692 FPDEEMLLEYESQLR
+692 YPDEEMLLEYEPQLR
-707 NIFSSISIEKE
+707 KIFNVISIEKE

-728 HEAIRETIRKAFLTE
+728 HEAIREAIRKAFLMV
-743 RTVKYRREEIRRDAH
+743 RTAEYRREEIRREAH

-768 EKINDNRQLADFQ
+768 EKINDNRRLADFQ
-781 PADEDKYF
+781 PSDENKYF
-789 PNQETVKEI
+789 PTQETVKEI
-798 VNADANPPA
+798 VNADENPPA
-807 LPDDEREFVE
+807 LTEDEREFVE
-817 YLRMKGDTEKADLRE
+817 YLRMKGETEKADRRE
-832 RQLSEKLLSDD
+832 RQLSEKLLSTD

-854 PYRFDSDLEHDF
+854 PYRFDSDLERDF

-872 SVRENHLEMYFNGDE
+872 SVHEQHLEMYFNGDE
-887 HFTSFIIRPYKI
+887 YFTSFIIRPYRTT
-899 VGDDWEALQQYVP
+899 GNDWEMMQQYVP
-912 DFLVLSRKEDGC
+912 DFLVLSRKEDGS
-924 IDHVLIIETKGK
+924 IDRVLIIETKGQ
-936 LYADSFKDKHD
+936 LYADSFKDKKE
-947 YMCNTFLELNR
+947 YMSNTFLELNS

-972 AEKDNKNLPQLEAKA
+972 ADKDNKNLPQLEAKA
-987 RDTIKTFF
+987 RNTIKEFF
-995 KL
+995 KLK

>member
-1 MQPNKVQNCFMF
+1 MF
-13 YELIRHKRDQWYASP
+13 YELIRHKRDQWFASP
-28 ACTVRDFIDYIIKK
+28 DCTIRDFVDYIVRK

-59 KIACGNKPLWRLF
+59 KIACGNKPLWKLF
-72 AEGQFNNPDYQLNR
+72 AEGYFNNPDYELNP
-86 AEYGSSTYQTIMG
+86 AEYGSNTYQTIIG
-99 HAGAMALMQYAQPAP
+99 NAGAMALMQYAQPDP
-114 MSAPV
+114 KSVPK

-137 AAFKSIF
+137 AVFKNIF

-176 ANKDKSNPVW
+176 ASKDENNPVW

-194 PSGTKSSIL
+194 PSGLKASIV
-203 PSLRNIMRFNPSWV
+203 PSLRNIMRFDPSWV

-227 RMVTFEILDQQK
+227 RMVNFEILDQQK

-258 QPYDEMMGL
+258 QPYNEMMGL

-277 LDRVEKKDAQPEL
+277 LDRVDKKDAQPEL
-290 FQTPEQKKEWEQIRV
+290 FQTAEQKKEWEQIKV

-320 IFVDEVHHVADKDNK
+320 IFVDEVHHVVDKENK

-341 KWTEGKTFN
+341 KWTAGNTFN

-386 YPLTS
+386 YPLAS

-421 DNYMDVTY
+421 DNYMDVAY
-429 DIAGD
+429 DIEGD
-434 GKPRKA
+434 GNLRKA

-469 SASDVL
+469 AASEVL
-475 LPYHQGGKEGNET
+475 LPYHQGGKEGDET

-496 KEFQR
+496 QEFQR
-501 LDEDSE
+501 LDEDSQ

-535 DVKSPQNSVLQR
+535 DAKSSQNSVLQR
-547 TCRCLRQAV
+547 SCRCLRQAV

-580 EEQNSSLA
+580 EEQNSSL
-588 EIKAAGEKT
+588 EELKSAGEKT
-597 LPTFQRF
+597 APTFQRY
-604 SRMGRQRVPEIP
+604 SRMGCQRVPEIP
-616 FYQLELNHVKKIN
+616 FYQLELNHVERIDG
-629 EVKPDTKAVLESPD
+629 VKPDTKAVLESDD
-643 LLIKARQFNR
+643 LLVKAKLYGRDTKNIKVE
-653 NTREED
+653 T
-659 FLEIKDST
+659 LDST
-667 SDLAGREVPMTFT
+667 TDLAGREVPMTFT
-680 EWFYLILKEGTH
+680 QWFYLILKEGTH
-692 FPDEEMLLEYESQLR
+692 YPDEGMLLEYEQQLR
-707 NIFSSISIEKE
+707 KIFSNISTEKE
-718 DGRYL
+718 DGLYL

-728 HEAIRETIRKAFLTE
+728 HEAIREAVRRAFLTE

-768 EKINDNRQLADFQ
+768 DIINENRRLADFQ
-781 PADEDKYF
+781 PADETKYF
-789 PNQETVKEI
+789 PSQETVREI
-798 VNADANPPA
+798 VSADDNPPA
-807 LPDDEREFVE
+807 LTEEEREYVE
-817 YLRMKGDTEKADLRE
+817 HLRQKGDVEKADRWE
-832 RQLSEKLLSDD
+832 RRFMEDHQLSPD
-843 ARHKDATYQYL
+843 ARHKDATFQYL
-854 PYRFDSDLEHDF
+854 PYRFDSDLERVF

-872 SVRENHLEMYFNGDE
+872 SVHEHHLEMYFNGDE
-887 HFTSFIIRPYKI
+887 HFTSFIIKPYKLT
-899 VGDDWEALQQYVP
+899 GDDWEALQQYVP
-912 DFLVLSRKEDGC
+912 DFLVLSRRGDGS
-924 IDHVLIIETKGK
+924 IDRVLIIETKGQ

-947 YMCNTFLELNR
+947 YMSSTFLELNKD
-958 NREGLPEF
+958 REGLPKF

-972 AEKDNKNLPQLEAKA
+972 AEKDNKNLPQLETKT
-987 RDTIKTFF
+987 RERIKEFF
-995 KL
+995 KR

>member
-1 MQPNKVQNCFMF
+1 MF
-13 YELIRHKRDQWYASP
+13 YKLIEKKRDEWLSSP
-28 ACTVRDFIDYIIKK
+28 NCKVKDFIDYIVNK

-59 KIACGNKPLWRLF
+59 KIACGNKPLWKLF
-72 AEGQFNNPDYQLNR
+72 AEGVFNDPDYKLNP
-86 AEYGSSTYQTIMG
+86 AEYGSKTYQTIMNN
-99 HAGAMALMQYAQPAP
+99 AGAMALMQYAQPDP
-114 MSAPV
+114 KSAPV

-137 AAFKSIF
+137 AVFKSIF

-176 ANKDKSNPVW
+176 AKKDEGNPVW

-194 PSGTKSSIL
+194 PSGTKSSIM
-203 PSLRNIMRFNPSWV
+203 PSLRNIKRFNPSWV
-217 IPEPEASKLR
+217 IPEPEASKLKKL
-227 RMVTFEILDQQK
+227 VSIEILDQQRA
-239 TAKDSNQI
+239 AKDSNQV
-247 KNPNALKINNH
+247 KNPNAQKIRLHQQNN
-258 QPYDEMMGL
+258 DEMGL

-290 FQTPEQKKEWEQIRV
+290 FQTAEQKKEWEQIKV
-305 ANELRDVIGRIPNLA
+305 ANELRDVIGRIPNLS
-320 IFVDEVHHVADKDNK
+320 IFVDEVHHVVDKENK

-341 KWTEGKTFN
+341 QWTAGQTFN

-386 YPLTS
+386 YPLAS

-421 DNYMDVTY
+421 DNYMDVAY
-429 DIAGD
+429 DIEGN
-434 GKPRKA
+434 GNLRKA

-446 RSIANLERDVYPQV
+446 RSIANLEREVYPQV
-460 SQIVAEYGM
+460 SQIVTEYGM
-469 SASDVL
+469 SSDVL
-475 LPYHQGGKEGNET
+475 LPYHQGGKEGKET
-488 FPAPKDAE
+488 FPAPKDAG

-501 LDEDSE
+501 LDEDSD

-520 WDCKSLAGVIMPYEP
+520 WDCKSLSGVIMPYEP
-535 DVKSPQNSVLQR
+535 DTKSPQNSVLQR

-571 AAYLDQQLR
+571 ATYLDQQLR

-588 EIKAAGEKT
+588 EIKAAGEKEP
-597 LPTFQRF
+597 PTFQRY

-616 FYQLELNHVKKIN
+616 FCQLELNHVERID
-629 EVKPDTKAVLESPD
+629 EVKPDTKAVLESSD
-643 LLIKARQFNR
+643 LLIKAQQFWR
-653 NTREED
+653 NTRKED
-659 FLEIKDST
+659 LLEIKDST
-667 SDLAGREVPMTFT
+667 SDLAGGDVPMTFT
-680 EWFYLILKEGTH
+680 EWFYLILKEGTY

-707 NIFSSISIEKE
+707 TIFSSISIEKE

-723 SAEYD
+723 SEEYD
-728 HEAIRETIRKAFLTE
+728 QEAIREAIRKAFLTE
-743 RTVKYRREEIRRDAH
+743 RTAVYHREEIRRDAH

-768 EKINDNRQLADFQ
+768 ERIDDNQRLNDFQ
-781 PADEDKYF
+781 PADENKYF
-789 PNQETVKEI
+789 PTQQTVKEI
-798 VNADANPPA
+798 VDADDNPPT
-807 LPDDEREFVE
+807 LTEDEREFVE
-817 YLRMKGDTEKADLRE
+817 FLRAKGEVEKADRRE
-832 RQLSEKLLSDD
+832 REFLAGHQLSTD

-854 PYRFDSDLEHDF
+854 PYRFDSELEKNF
-866 FRDLLA
+866 FRDILA
-872 SVRENHLEMYFNGDE
+872 SVDEQQLEMYFNGDE
-887 HFTSFIIRPYKI
+887 HFTSFIIKPYKI
-899 VGDDWEALQQYVP
+899 TGNDWEALQQYVP
-912 DFLVLSRKEDGC
+912 DFLVLSRRDDGS
-924 IDHVLIIETKGK
+924 IDRVLIIETKGQ
-936 LYADSFKDKHD
+936 LYADSFKDKHE
-947 YMCNTFLELNR
+947 YMTDTFLELNR
-958 NREGLPEF
+958 NREGLPQF

-972 AEKDNKNLPQLEAKA
+972 ADKDNKNLPQLEERT

-995 KL
+995 KR

>member
-1 MQPNKVQNCFMF
+1 MF

-28 ACTVRDFIDYIIKK
+28 ACTVKDFIDYIVRK

-59 KIACGNKPLWRLF
+59 KIACGNKPLWKLF
-72 AEGQFNNPDYQLNR
+72 AEGEFNEPDYKLNPT
-86 AEYGSSTYQTIMG
+86 EYGSTTYQNIMSN
-99 HAGAMALMQYAQPAP
+99 AGAMALMQYAQPDP
-114 MSAPV
+114 QSDPK

-137 AAFKSIF
+137 AVFKNIF

-176 ANKDKSNPVW
+176 ANKDKNNPIW

-194 PSGTKSSIL
+194 PSGTKSSIM
-203 PSLRNIMRFNPSWV
+203 PSLRNIMRFDPSWV

-227 RMVTFEILDQQK
+227 RMVNFEILDQQK
-239 TAKDSNQI
+239 AAKNSNQT

-258 QPYDEMMGL
+258 QPYDTMMGL

-277 LDRVEKKDAQPEL
+277 LDRVDKKDAQPDF
-290 FQTPEQKKEWEQIRV
+290 FQTEEQKKEWEQIKV
-305 ANELRDVIGRIPNLA
+305 ANELRDVIGRIPNFA
-320 IFVDEVHHVADKDNK
+320 IFVDEVHHVVDKDNK

-341 KWTEGKTFN
+341 KWTAGKTFN

-363 PYRITIGTEQPLK
+363 PYRITIGTDQPLK

-386 YPLTS
+386 YPLAD
-391 GIKNFLKTP
+391 GIKRFLKTP

-421 DNYMDVTY
+421 DNYMDVAY
-429 DIAGD
+429 DIEGN
-434 GKPRKA
+434 GKLRKA

-469 SASDVL
+469 AANDVL
-475 LPYHQGGKEGNET
+475 LAYHLGGKEGGET

-496 KEFQR
+496 LEFQR

-535 DVKSPQNSVLQR
+535 DAQSSQNSVLQR
-547 TCRCLRQAV
+547 SCRCLRQAV
-556 KYEDETALIWLNRAN
+556 KYEEETALIWLNRAN
-571 AAYLDQQLR
+571 AAYLDQQLK

-597 LPTFQRF
+597 LPTFQRY
-604 SRMGRQRVPEIP
+604 SRMGLQRVPEIP
-616 FYQLELNHVKKIN
+616 FYQLELNHVEKIN
-629 EVKPDTKAVLESPD
+629 EMKPDTKTVLESPD
-643 LLIKARQFNR
+643 LLIKATLFGRDTKN
-653 NTREED
+653 
-659 FLEIKDST
+659 IKVETLDST
-667 SDLAGREVPMTFT
+667 SDLAEKEIPMTFT

-707 NIFSSISIEKE
+707 TIFSSISIEKDE
-718 DGRYL
+718 GCYL
-723 SAEYD
+723 SAEYN
-728 HEAIRETIRKAFLTE
+728 HEAIREAIRRAFLTE

-768 EKINDNRQLADFQ
+768 EKIDDNRQLADFQ

-789 PNQETVKEI
+789 PGQTTVKEI
-798 VNADANPPA
+798 VNADDNPPT
-807 LPDDEREFVE
+807 LTDDEREFVE
-817 YLRMKGDTEKADLRE
+817 FLRAKGEVEKADRRE
-832 RQLSEKLLSDD
+832 REFLEGHQLSVD

-854 PYRFDSDLEHDF
+854 PYRFDSELEKVF
-866 FRDLLA
+866 FRDILA
-872 SVRENHLEMYFNGDE
+872 SVRDNHLEVYFNGDE
-887 HFTSFIIRPYKI
+887 QFTSFIIKPYK
-899 VGDDWEALQQYVP
+899 VMGDDWEALQQYVP
-912 DFLVLSRKEDGC
+912 DFLVLSRKDDSS
-924 IDHVLIIETKGK
+924 IDRVLIIETKGK
-936 LYADSFKDKHD
+936 VYADSFKDKHD
-947 YMCNTFLELNR
+947 FMCNTFLELNR

-972 AEKDNKNLPQLEAKA
+972 AEKDNKNLPQLEAKT

-995 KL
+995 KR

>member
-1 MQPNKVQNCFMF
+1 
-13 YELIRHKRDQWYASP
+13 
-28 ACTVRDFIDYIIKK
+28 
-42 GEMRDAQIESI
+42 MRDAQIESI

-59 KIACGNKPLWRLF
+59 KIACGNKPLWKLF
-72 AEGQFNNPDYQLNR
+72 AEGAFNDLDYELNP
-86 AEYGSSTYQTIMG
+86 AEYGTNTYQTIMSN
-99 HAGAMALMQYAQPAP
+99 AGAMALMQYAQPDP
-114 MSAPV
+114 QSAPK

-176 ANKDKSNPVW
+176 ASQDKKNPIW

-203 PSLRNIMRFNPSWV
+203 PSLRNIMRFDPSWV
-217 IPEPEASKLR
+217 IPEPEASKLKR
-227 RMVTFEILDQQK
+227 IVSFEILDQQR
-239 TAKDSNQI
+239 TPRDSNQV
-247 KNPNALKINNH
+247 KNPNAQKIRLHQQNNE
-258 QPYDEMMGL
+258 QMGL
-267 VAITNAEKVI
+267 VAITNAERVI
-277 LDRVEKKDAQPEL
+277 LDRVDKTDTRSTQ
-290 FQTPEQKKEWEQIRV
+290 FQTAEWKKEWEQIKV

-320 IFVDEVHHVADKDNK
+320 IFVDEVHHVADKEIK

-341 KWTEGKTFN
+341 KWTEGNTFN

-386 YPLTS
+386 YPLAS

-421 DNYMDVTY
+421 DNYMDVAY
-429 DIAGD
+429 DIDGD
-434 GKPRKA
+434 GQLRKA

-446 RSIANLERDVYPQV
+446 RSIANLEREVYPQV

-469 SASDVL
+469 AASDVL
-475 LPYHQGGKEGNET
+475 LPYHKGGKEGNET

-496 KEFQR
+496 QEFQR
-501 LDEDSE
+501 LDEDSQ

-520 WDCKSLAGVIMPYEP
+520 WDCKSLAGVIMAYEP
-535 DVKSPQNSVLQR
+535 DSKSPQNSVLQR

-556 KYEDETALIWLNRAN
+556 KFEDETALIWLNRAN

-588 EIKAAGEKT
+588 EIRAAAEKDST
-597 LPTFQRF
+597 TFQRY

-616 FYQLELNHVKKIN
+616 FYQLELNHVEKIN
-629 EVKPDTKAVLESPD
+629 EVKPDTKAVLENED
-643 LLIKARQFNR
+643 ILIKAKLYERDTKNI
-653 NTREED
+653 
-659 FLEIKDST
+659 EIEILDST
-667 SDLAGREVPMTFT
+667 TDIAGHEVPMTFT

-692 FPDEEMLLEYESQLR
+692 FPDEEMLLAYEPQLR
-707 NIFSSISIEKE
+707 KIFSTISTEKE

-728 HEAIRETIRKAFLTE
+728 HEAIREAIRRAFLTE
-743 RTVKYRREEIRRDAH
+743 RTAEYRREEIRRDAH
-758 IMVIRHDGET
+758 IMVIRHNGET
-768 EKINDNRQLADFQ
+768 EEINDNRRLADFQ
-781 PADEDKYF
+781 PADESKYF
-789 PNQETVKEI
+789 PNQQTVKEI
-798 VNADANPPA
+798 VNADGHSQN
-807 LPDDEREFVE
+807 LTDEEQKRVQTLRDLGMNEEADIVE
-817 YLRMKGDTEKADLRE
+817 QTFLAR
-832 RQLSEKLLSDD
+832 RQLSPD

-854 PYRFDSDLEHDF
+854 PYRFDSDLERDF
-866 FRDLLA
+866 FCDILA
-872 SVRENHLEMYFNGDE
+872 SVHEQHLEMYFNGDE
-887 HFTSFIIRPYKI
+887 HFTSFIIKPYK
-899 VGDDWEALQQYVP
+899 VKGDEWEALQQYVP
-912 DFLVLSRKEDGC
+912 DFIVLSRKEDGS
-924 IDHVLIIETKGK
+924 IDRVLIIETKGQ
-936 LYADSFKDKHD
+936 LYADSFKDKKD
-947 YMCNTFLELNR
+947 YMNGIFKELNR
-958 NREGLPEF
+958 NRDGLPHF

-972 AEKDNKNLPQLEAKA
+972 ADKDNKNLPQLEEKA
-987 RDTIKTFF
+987 RKQIKDFF
-995 KL
+995 KLS

>member
-1 MQPNKVQNCFMF
+1 MF
-13 YELIRHKRDQWYASP
+13 YKLIEKKRNEWLSSP
-28 ACTVRDFIDYIIKK
+28 DCTVKDFIDYIVSK

-59 KIACGNKPLWRLF
+59 KIACGNKPLWKLF
-72 AEGQFNNPDYQLNR
+72 AEGEFNDPDYKLNP
-86 AEYGSSTYQTIMG
+86 AEYGSTTYQTIMG
-99 HAGAMALMQYAQPAP
+99 NAGAMALMQYAQPDP
-114 MSAPV
+114 KSAPK

-137 AAFKSIF
+137 AVFKNIF

-176 ANKDKSNPVW
+176 ANKDEGNPIW

-194 PSGTKSSIL
+194 PSGLKASIV
-203 PSLRNIMRFNPSWV
+203 PSLRNIMRFDPSWV
-217 IPEPEASKLR
+217 IPEPEASKLK
-227 RMVTFEILDQQK
+227 RMVSFEILDQQK
-239 TAKDSNQI
+239 TARDSNQI

-258 QPYDEMMGL
+258 QPYDTMMGL

-277 LDRVEKKDAQPEL
+277 LDRVDKKDAQPEL
-290 FQTPEQKKEWEQIRV
+290 FQTAEQKKEWEQIKV

-320 IFVDEVHHVADKDNK
+320 IFVDEVHHVVDKNNK

-341 KWTEGKTFN
+341 NWTAGNTFN
-350 GMIGFSGTPYLKK
+350 CMIGFSGTPYLKK

-376 DSSMATVVYY
+376 DSGMATVVYY
-386 YPLTS
+386 YPLAS

-421 DNYMDVTY
+421 DNYMNVAY
-429 DIAGD
+429 DIEGD
-434 GKPRKA
+434 GNLRKA

-446 RSIANLERDVYPQV
+446 RSIANLEREVYPQV

-469 SASDVL
+469 SASNVL
-475 LPYHQGGKEGNET
+475 LAYHQGGKEGNET

-496 KEFQR
+496 QEFQR
-501 LDEDSE
+501 LDEDSD

-520 WDCKSLAGVIMPYEP
+520 WDCKSLTGVIMPYDP
-535 DVKSPQNSVLQR
+535 DAKSSQNSVLQR
-547 TCRCLRQAV
+547 SCRCLRQAV
-556 KYEDETALIWLNRAN
+556 KFEDETALIWLNRAN

-588 EIKAAGEKT
+588 EIKAAGEKEP
-597 LPTFQRF
+597 LTFQRY

-616 FYQLELNHVKKIN
+616 FYQLELNHVERID
-629 EVKPDTKAVLESPD
+629 EVEPDTKAVLESSD
-643 LLIKARQFNR
+643 LLIRAQQFGR
-653 NTREED
+653 NTRKED
-659 FLEIKDST
+659 LLEIKDST
-667 SDLAGREVPMTFT
+667 SDLAGGDVPMTFT

-707 NIFSSISIEKE
+707 KIFSQLSIEKE
-718 DGRYL
+718 DGHYL

-728 HEAIRETIRKAFLTE
+728 HEAIRAAIRKAFLTE
-743 RTVKYRREEIRRDAH
+743 RTAKYHREEIRRDAH
-758 IMVIRHDGET
+758 IMIIRRDGET
-768 EKINDNRQLADFQ
+768 EEINDNRRLADFK
-781 PADEDKYF
+781 PADEVKYF
-789 PNQETVKEI
+789 PNQDTVKEI
-798 VNADANPPA
+798 VSADDNPPA
-807 LPDDEREFVE
+807 LTEEEREYVE
-817 YLRMKGDTEKADLRE
+817 HLRSKGDKEKADRWE
-832 RQLSEKLLSDD
+832 RRFMEDHQLSPD

-854 PYRFDSDLEHDF
+854 PYRFDSDLEKDF
-866 FRDLLA
+866 FRGILA
-872 SVRENHLEMYFNGDE
+872 SVHENHLEVYFNGDE
-887 HFTSFIIRPYKI
+887 QFTSFIIKPYK
-899 VGDDWEALQQYVP
+899 VTGDEWEALQQYVP
-912 DFLVLSRKEDGC
+912 DFLVLSRKDDGS
-924 IDHVLIIETKGK
+924 IDRVLIIETKGK

-947 YMCNTFLELNR
+947 YMQNTFLELNR

-972 AEKDNKNLPQLEAKA
+972 ADKDNKNLPQLEEKT

-995 KL
+995 KR

>member
-1 MQPNKVQNCFMF
+1 MF

-28 ACTVRDFIDYIIKK
+28 ACTVKDFIDYIVSK

-59 KIACGNKPLWRLF
+59 KIACGNKPLWKLF
-72 AEGQFNNPDYQLNR
+72 AEGEFNDPDYKLNP
-86 AEYGSSTYQTIMG
+86 AEYGSTTYQTIMSN
-99 HAGAMALMQYAQPAP
+99 AGAMALMQYAQPDP
-114 MSAPV
+114 QNDPK

-137 AAFKSIF
+137 AVFKSIF

-176 ANKDKSNPVW
+176 ANKDKNNPVW

-194 PSGTKSSIL
+194 PSGLKASIV
-203 PSLRNIMRFNPSWV
+203 PSLRNIMRFDPSWV

-227 RMVTFEILDQQK
+227 RMVSFEILDQQK
-239 TAKDSNQI
+239 AAKDSNQT

-277 LDRVEKKDAQPEL
+277 LDRVDKKDAQPEL
-290 FQTPEQKKEWEQIRV
+290 FQTEEQKKEWEQIKV

-320 IFVDEVHHVADKDNK
+320 IFVDEVHHVVDKDNK

-341 KWTEGKTFN
+341 KWAAGNTFN
-350 GMIGFSGTPYLKK
+350 SKIGFSGTPYLKK
-363 PYRITIGTEQPLK
+363 PYRITIGTDQPLK

-386 YPLTS
+386 YPLVD
-391 GIKNFLKTP
+391 GIKRFLKTP

-421 DNYMDVTY
+421 DNYMDVAY
-429 DIAGD
+429 DIEGN
-434 GKPRKA
+434 GKLRKA

-469 SASDVL
+469 AASDVL
-475 LPYHQGGKEGNET
+475 LAYHQGGKEGDET

-496 KEFQR
+496 QEFQR

-507 KRIVLLVRIGQEG
+507 KRIILLVRIGQEG

-535 DVKSPQNSVLQR
+535 DAKSSQNSVLQR
-547 TCRCLRQAV
+547 SCRCLRQAV
-556 KYEDETALIWLNRAN
+556 KYEEETALIWLNRAN
-571 AAYLDQQLR
+571 AVYLDQQLK

-588 EIKAAGEKT
+588 EIKAACEKKP
-597 LPTFQRF
+597 PTFQRY
-604 SRMGRQRVPEIP
+604 SRMGLQRVPEIP
-616 FYQLELNHVKKIN
+616 FYQLELNHVEKIN
-629 EVKPDTKAVLESPD
+629 EVKPDTKTILESPD
-643 LLIKARQFNR
+643 LLVKATLFGRDTKNIKVE
-653 NTREED
+653 T
-659 FLEIKDST
+659 LDST
-667 SDLAGREVPMTFT
+667 SDLAGREVPMNFT

-692 FPDEEMLLEYESQLR
+692 FPDEEMLLEYESQLKV
-707 NIFSSISIEKE
+707 IFSSISIKKE
-718 DGRYL
+718 DGCYL
-723 SAEYD
+723 SAEYNHD
-728 HEAIRETIRKAFLTE
+728 AIREAIRKAFLTE

-758 IMVIRHDGET
+758 IMIIRHDGET
-768 EKINDNRQLADFQ
+768 EKINDNRQLSDFQ

-789 PNQETVKEI
+789 PGQMAVKEI
-798 VNADANPPA
+798 VNADDNPPA
-807 LPDDEREFVE
+807 LTDDEREYVE
-817 YLRMKGDTEKADLRE
+817 HLRAKGDMEKADRWE
-832 RQLSEKLLSDD
+832 RRFMEDHQLGTD

-854 PYRFDSDLEHDF
+854 PYRFDSELEKVF
-866 FRDLLA
+866 FRDILA
-872 SVRENHLEMYFNGDE
+872 SIHDNHLEVYFNGDE
-887 HFTSFIIRPYKI
+887 QFTSFIIKPYK
-899 VGDDWEALQQYVP
+899 VKGDDWEALQQYVP
-912 DFLVLSRKEDGC
+912 DFLVLSRKDDGS
-924 IDHVLIIETKGK
+924 IDRVLIIETKGK

-958 NREGLPEF
+958 NRDGLPEF
-966 DFLYLE
+966 DYLYLE
-972 AEKDNKNLPQLEAKA
+972 AEKDNKNLPQLEAKT
-987 RDTIKTFF
+987 RERIKEFF
-995 KL
+995 KLS

>member
-1 MQPNKVQNCFMF
+1 MF

-28 ACTVRDFIDYIIKK
+28 ACTVKDFIDYIVSK

-72 AEGQFNNPDYQLNR
+72 AEGEFNDPDYKLNP
-86 AEYGSSTYQTIMG
+86 AEYGSTTYQTIMSN
-99 HAGAMALMQYAQPAP
+99 AGAMALMQYAQPDP
-114 MSAPV
+114 QSDPK

-137 AAFKSIF
+137 AVFKSIF

-176 ANKDKSNPVW
+176 ANKDMGNPVW

-194 PSGTKSSIL
+194 PSGTKSSIM
-203 PSLRNIMRFNPSWV
+203 PSLRNIMRFDPSWV

-227 RMVTFEILDQQK
+227 RMVNFEILDQQK
-239 TAKDSNQI
+239 AAKDSNQT

-258 QPYDEMMGL
+258 QPYDTMMGL

-277 LDRVEKKDAQPEL
+277 LDRVDKKDDQPEL
-290 FQTPEQKKEWEQIRV
+290 FQTAEQKKEWEQIKV

-320 IFVDEVHHVADKDNK
+320 IFVDEVHHVVDKENK

-341 KWTEGKTFN
+341 KWAAGNTFN
-350 GMIGFSGTPYLKK
+350 CKIGFSGTPYLKK

-386 YPLTS
+386 YPLAS
-391 GIKNFLKTP
+391 GIKRFLKTP

-421 DNYMDVTY
+421 DNYKDVAY
-429 DIAGD
+429 DIEGN
-434 GKPRKA
+434 GQLRKA

-446 RSIANLERDVYPQV
+446 RSIANLEHDVYPQV

-469 SASDVL
+469 AASDVL
-475 LPYHQGGKEGNET
+475 LAYHQGGKEGNET

-496 KEFQR
+496 QEFQR

-507 KRIVLLVRIGQEG
+507 KRIILLVRIGQEG

-535 DVKSPQNSVLQR
+535 DAKSPQNSVLQR

-571 AAYLDQQLR
+571 ATYLDQQLR

-597 LPTFQRF
+597 LPTFQRY
-604 SRMGRQRVPEIP
+604 SRMGMQRVPEIP
-616 FYQLELNHVKKIN
+616 FYQLELNHVEKID
-629 EVKPDTKAVLESPD
+629 ELKPDTKAVLESPD
-643 LLIKARQFNR
+643 LLIKAKQFNR

-680 EWFYLILKEGTH
+680 EWFYLILKEGMH
-692 FPDEEMLLEYESQLR
+692 FPDEEMLLEYELQLR
-707 NIFSSISIEKE
+707 NIFSCISMEKE
-718 DGRYL
+718 DGCYL

-728 HEAIRETIRKAFLTE
+728 HEAIREAIRKAFLTE
-743 RTVKYRREEIRRDAH
+743 CSVKYRREEIRRDAH
-758 IMVIRHDGET
+758 IMVIRHDGEV
-768 EKINDNRQLADFQ
+768 EKINENRQLSDFQ
-781 PADEDKYF
+781 PADENKYF
-789 PNQETVKEI
+789 PGQQTVKEI
-798 VNADANPPA
+798 IDADNNPPGLTA
-807 LPDDEREFVE
+807 TERGYVE
-817 YLRMKGDTEKADLRE
+817 LLRQKGDVEGADQME
-832 RQLSEKLLSDD
+832 RTFLEMHKLSID

-854 PYRFDSDLEHDF
+854 PYRFDSDLERDF
-866 FRDLLA
+866 FSDILA
-872 SVRENHLEMYFNGDE
+872 SVQEQHLEVYFNGDE
-887 HFTSFIIRPYKI
+887 HFTSFIIRPYKVI
-899 VGDDWEALQQYVP
+899 GDEWEALQQYVP
-912 DFLVLSRKEDGC
+912 DFLVLSRKEDGS
-924 IDHVLIIETKGK
+924 IDRVLIIETKGK
-936 LYADSFKDKHD
+936 LYADSFKDKHE
-947 YMCNTFLELNR
+947 YMCNTFLELNH

>member
-1 MQPNKVQNCFMF
+1 MF

-28 ACTVRDFIDYIIKK
+28 SCTVKDFIDYIVSK

-59 KIACGNKPLWRLF
+59 KIACGNKPLWKLF
-72 AEGQFNNPDYQLNR
+72 AEGEFNDPDYELNP
-86 AEYGSSTYQTIMG
+86 AEYGTNTYKTIINN
-99 HAGAMALMQYAQPAP
+99 AGAMALMQYAQPDP
-114 MSAPV
+114 KSDPK
-119 LPKLKELLR
+119 LPKLKDLLR

-137 AAFKSIF
+137 AVFKNLF

-176 ANKDKSNPVW
+176 ATKDKENPVW

-194 PSGTKSSIL
+194 PSGLKASIV
-203 PSLRNIMRFNPSWV
+203 PSLRNIMRFDPSWV

-227 RMVTFEILDQQK
+227 RMVNFEILDQQK
-239 TAKDSNQI
+239 TSKDSNQI

-258 QPYDEMMGL
+258 QPYNEMMGL

-290 FQTPEQKKEWEQIRV
+290 FQTAEQKKEWEQIKV

-320 IFVDEVHHVADKDNK
+320 IFVDEVHHVVDKDNK

-341 KWTEGKTFN
+341 KWTAGNTFN

-386 YPLTS
+386 YPLAN

-421 DNYMDVTY
+421 DNYMDVAY
-429 DIAGD
+429 DIEGN
-434 GKPRKA
+434 GNLRKA

-469 SASDVL
+469 SSDVL

-496 KEFQR
+496 QEFQR
-501 LDEDSE
+501 LDEDSN
-507 KRIVLLVRIGQEG
+507 KRIILLVRIGQEG
-520 WDCKSLAGVIMPYEP
+520 WDCKSLTGVIMPYEP
-535 DVKSPQNSVLQR
+535 DAKSSQNSVLQR
-547 TCRCLRQAV
+547 SCRCLRQAV
-556 KYEDETALIWLNRAN
+556 KFEDETALIWLNRAN

-580 EEQNSSLA
+580 EEQNSSLE
-588 EIKAAGEKT
+588 EIKAAGKKDP
-597 LPTFQRF
+597 PTFQRY
-604 SRMGRQRVPEIP
+604 SRMGFQKVPEIP
-616 FYQLELNHVKKIN
+616 FYQLELNHVEKID
-629 EVKPDTKAVLESPD
+629 EVKPDTKAVLDNPD
-643 LLIKARQFNR
+643 LLIKATLFGRDTKN
-653 NTREED
+653 
-659 FLEIKDST
+659 IKVETLDST
-667 SDLAGREVPMTFT
+667 SDLAGKEEPMTFT

-692 FPDEEMLLEYESQLR
+692 FPNEEMLLEHEPQLR
-707 NIFSSISIEKE
+707 KIFSIISIEKE
-718 DGRYL
+718 DGHYL
-723 SAEYD
+723 STEYD
-728 HEAIRETIRKAFLTE
+728 HEAIREAIRKAFLPE
-743 RTVKYRREEIRRDAH
+743 RTAKYRREEIHRDAH
-758 IMVIRHDGET
+758 IMVIRHDGVT
-768 EKINDNRQLADFQ
+768 EEINDNRQLADFQ
-781 PADEDKYF
+781 PADENKYF
-789 PNQETVKEI
+789 PDQQTVKEI
-798 VNADANPPA
+798 INADNNSPV
-807 LPDDEREFVE
+807 LTETEQGYVE
-817 YLRMKGDTEKADLRE
+817 LLRQKGDIEGADRME
-832 RQLSEKLLSDD
+832 RTFLEIHQLSTD
-843 ARHKDATYQYL
+843 ASHKDATYQYL
-854 PYRFDSDLEHDF
+854 PYRFDSDLEKIF
-866 FRDLLA
+866 FRDILA
-872 SVRENHLEMYFNGDE
+872 SIQEQHLEVYFNGDE
-887 HFTSFIIRPYKI
+887 NFTSFIIKPYK
-899 VGDDWEALQQYVP
+899 VTGNEWEALQQYVP
-912 DFLVLSRKEDGC
+912 DFLVLSRKCDGS
-924 IDHVLIIETKGK
+924 IDRVLIIETKGK
-936 LYADSFKDKHD
+936 LYADSFKDKYD
-947 YMCNTFLELNR
+947 YMQSTFLELNR

-972 AEKDNKNLPQLEAKA
+972 AENDNKNLPQLEAET
-987 RDTIKTFF
+987 RDRINKFF
-995 KL
+995 NLQ

>member
-1 MQPNKVQNCFMF
+1 
-13 YELIRHKRDQWYASP
+13 
-28 ACTVRDFIDYIIKK
+28 
-42 GEMRDAQIESI
+42 MRDAQIESI

-59 KIACGNKPLWRLF
+59 KIACENKPLWKLF
-72 AEGQFNNPDYQLNR
+72 AEGAFNDPDYELNA
-86 AEYGSSTYQTIMG
+86 AEYGTNTYQTIKNN
-99 HAGAMALMQYAQPAP
+99 AGAMALMQYAQPDP
-114 MSAPV
+114 KSAPK

-176 ANKDKSNPVW
+176 ANQDKKNPVW

-203 PSLRNIMRFNPSWV
+203 PSLRNIMRFDPSWV
-217 IPEPEASKLR
+217 IPEPEASKLKR
-227 RMVTFEILDQQK
+227 IVTFEILDQQR
-239 TAKDSNQI
+239 TPRDSNQV
-247 KNPNALKINNH
+247 KNPNAQKIRLHQQNNE
-258 QPYDEMMGL
+258 QMGL
-267 VAITNAEKVI
+267 VAITNAERVI
-277 LDRVEKKDAQPEL
+277 LDRVDKTDTRSTQ
-290 FQTPEQKKEWEQIRV
+290 FQTAEWKKEWEQIKV

-320 IFVDEVHHVADKDNK
+320 IFVDEVHHVADKENK

-386 YPLTS
+386 YPLAS

-421 DNYMDVTY
+421 DNYMDVAY
-429 DIAGD
+429 DIEGD
-434 GKPRKA
+434 GRLRKA

-446 RSIANLERDVYPQV
+446 RSIPNLVREVYPQV

-469 SASDVL
+469 AASDVL

-496 KEFQR
+496 QEFQR
-501 LDEDSE
+501 LDEDSQ

-520 WDCKSLAGVIMPYEP
+520 WDCKSLAGVIMAYEP
-535 DVKSPQNSVLQR
+535 DSKSSQTSVLQR

-556 KYEDETALIWLNRAN
+556 KYEEETALIWLNRAN
-571 AAYLDQQLR
+571 AEYLDQQLR

-588 EIKAAGEKT
+588 EIRAAAEKDA
-597 LPTFQRF
+597 PHQRRY
-604 SRMGRQRVPEIP
+604 SRMGQQRVPEIP
-616 FYQLELNHVKKIN
+616 FYQLELNHVEKIS
-629 EVKPDTKAVLESPD
+629 EVKPDTKAELEND
-643 LLIKARQFNR
+643 DILIKAKLYKRDTKNI
-653 NTREED
+653 EV
-659 FLEIKDST
+659 EILDST
-667 SDLAGREVPMTFT
+667 SDSAGREVPMTFT

-692 FPDEEMLLEYESQLR
+692 FPDEAMLLEYEPQLR
-707 NIFSSISIEKE
+707 RIFSSVSIERE

-728 HEAIRETIRKAFLTE
+728 HEAIREAVRKAFLTV
-743 RTVKYRREEIRRDAH
+743 RTAEYRREEIRRDAH
-758 IMVIRHDGET
+758 IMVIRHNGET
-768 EKINDNRQLADFQ
+768 EEINDNRRLADFQ
-781 PADEDKYF
+781 PADENKYF
-789 PNQETVKEI
+789 PNQQTVKEI
-798 VNADANPPA
+798 VNADGHSQN
-807 LPDDEREFVE
+807 LTDEEQKKVQTLRNLGMNEEADIVE
-817 YLRMKGDTEKADLRE
+817 QTFLAR
-832 RQLSEKLLSDD
+832 RQLSPD

-854 PYRFDSDLEHDF
+854 PYRFDSDLEKIF
-866 FRDLLA
+866 FRDILP
-872 SVRENHLEMYFNGDE
+872 SVQEQHLEMYFNGDE
-887 HFTSFIIRPYKI
+887 QFTSFIIKPYK
-899 VGDDWEALQQYVP
+899 VKGDSWEALQQYVP
-912 DFLVLSRKEDGC
+912 DFLVLSRREDGS
-924 IDHVLIIETKGK
+924 IDRVLIIETKGK

-947 YMCNTFLELNR
+947 YMTGTFLELNR
-958 NREGLPEF
+958 DREGLPQF

-972 AEKDNKNLPQLEAKA
+972 ADKENKNLPQLEAKA
-987 RDTIKTFF
+987 RETIKTFF
-995 KL
+995 NPK

>member
-1 MQPNKVQNCFMF
+1 
-13 YELIRHKRDQWYASP
+13 
-28 ACTVRDFIDYIIKK
+28 
-42 GEMRDAQIESI
+42 MRDAQIESI

-59 KIACGNKPLWRLF
+59 KIACGNKPLWKLF
-72 AEGQFNNPDYQLNR
+72 AEGAFNDLDYELNP
-86 AEYGSSTYQTIMG
+86 AEYGTNTYQTIKNN
-99 HAGAMALMQYAQPAP
+99 AGAMALMQYAQPDP
-114 MSAPV
+114 QSAPK

-176 ANKDKSNPVW
+176 ANQDKKNPVW

-203 PSLRNIMRFNPSWV
+203 PSLRNIMRFDPSWV
-217 IPEPEASKLR
+217 IPEPEASKLKR
-227 RMVTFEILDQQK
+227 IVTFEILDQQR
-239 TAKDSNQI
+239 TPRDSNQV
-247 KNPNALKINNH
+247 KNPNAQKIRLHQQNNE
-258 QPYDEMMGL
+258 QIGL
-267 VAITNAEKVI
+267 VAITNAERVI
-277 LDRVEKKDAQPEL
+277 LDRVDKTDTRSTQ
-290 FQTPEQKKEWEQIRV
+290 FQTAEWKKEWEQIKV

-320 IFVDEVHHVADKDNK
+320 IFVDEVHHVADKEIK

-341 KWTEGKTFN
+341 KWTEGNTFN

-386 YPLTS
+386 YPLAS

-421 DNYMDVTY
+421 DNYMDVAY
-429 DIAGD
+429 DIDGD
-434 GKPRKA
+434 GQLRKA

-446 RSIANLERDVYPQV
+446 RSIANLEREVYPQV

-469 SASDVL
+469 AASDVL
-475 LPYHQGGKEGNET
+475 LPYHKGGKEGNET

-496 KEFQR
+496 QEFQR
-501 LDEDSE
+501 LDEDSQ

-520 WDCKSLAGVIMPYEP
+520 WDCKSLAGVIMAYEP
-535 DVKSPQNSVLQR
+535 DSKSPQNSVLQR

-556 KYEDETALIWLNRAN
+556 KFEDETALIWLNRAN

-588 EIKAAGEKT
+588 EIRAAAEKDA
-597 LPTFQRF
+597 PHQRRY

-616 FYQLELNHVKKIN
+616 FYQLELNHVEKIN
-629 EVKPDTKAVLESPD
+629 EVKPDTKAVLESSD
-643 LLIKARQFNR
+643 LLIKAKQFNR

-667 SDLAGREVPMTFT
+667 SDLAGRELPMTFT

-692 FPDEEMLLEYESQLR
+692 FPHEGMLLEYESQLR
-707 NIFSSISIEKE
+707 KIFSTISIEKE

-728 HEAIRETIRKAFLTE
+728 HEDIREAIRRAFLTE
-743 RTVKYRREEIRRDAH
+743 RTAEYRREEIRRDAH
-758 IMVIRHDGET
+758 IMVIRHNGET
-768 EKINDNRQLADFQ
+768 EEINDNRRLADFQ
-781 PADEDKYF
+781 PADENKYF
-789 PNQETVKEI
+789 PNQQTVKEI
-798 VNADANPPA
+798 VSADDNPPS
-807 LPDDEREFVE
+807 LSEDEREYVDF
-817 YLRMKGDTEKADLRE
+817 LRQKGDVEKADRME
-832 RQLSEKLLSDD
+832 RRFLEDHQLSPN

-854 PYRFDSDLEHDF
+854 PYRFDSDLERDF
-866 FRDLLA
+866 FRDILA
-872 SVRENHLEMYFNGDE
+872 SVQEQHLEMYFNGDE
-887 HFTSFIIRPYKI
+887 QFTSFIIKPYKI
-899 VGDDWEALQQYVP
+899 TGNEWEALQQYVP
-912 DFLVLSRKEDGC
+912 DFLVLSRKEDGS
-924 IDHVLIIETKGK
+924 IDRVLIIETKGQ
-936 LYADSFKDKHD
+936 LYADSFKDKKD
-947 YMCNTFLELNR
+947 YMNGTFKEINR
-958 NREGLPEF
+958 NRDGLPHF

-972 AEKDNKNLPQLEAKA
+972 ADKDNKNLPQLEEKA
-987 RDTIKTFF
+987 RKQIKDFF
-995 KL
+995 KLK

>member
-1 MQPNKVQNCFMF
+1 MF
-13 YELIRHKRDQWYASP
+13 YKLIEKKRNEWLSSP
-28 ACTVRDFIDYIIKK
+28 DCTVKDFIDYIVSK

-59 KIACGNKPLWRLF
+59 KIACGNKPLWKLF
-72 AEGQFNNPDYQLNR
+72 AEGKFNDLDYELNP
-86 AEYGSSTYQTIMG
+86 AEYGSTTYQTIMG
-99 HAGAMALMQYAQPAP
+99 NAGAMALMQYAQPDP
-114 MSAPV
+114 QSVPK

-128 IKAEDIDYE
+128 VKAEDIDYE
-137 AAFKSIF
+137 AVFKNIF

-176 ANKDKSNPVW
+176 AIQHPENPIW

-194 PSGTKSSIL
+194 PSGLKASIV
-203 PSLRNIMRFNPSWV
+203 PSLRNIMRFDPSWV

-227 RMVTFEILDQQK
+227 RMVNFEILDQQK

-258 QPYDEMMGL
+258 QPYDTMMGL

-277 LDRVEKKDAQPEL
+277 LDRVDKKDAQPEL
-290 FQTPEQKKEWEQIRV
+290 FQTAEQKKEWEQIKV

-320 IFVDEVHHVADKDNK
+320 IFVDEVHHVVDKENK

-341 KWTEGKTFN
+341 KWTAGNTFN

-386 YPLTS
+386 YPLAS

-421 DNYMDVTY
+421 DNYMDVAY
-429 DIAGD
+429 DIEGN
-434 GKPRKA
+434 GNLRKA

-446 RSIANLERDVYPQV
+446 RNIANLERDVYPQV

-469 SASDVL
+469 PSDVL
-475 LPYHQGGKEGNET
+475 LPYHQGGKEGDET

-496 KEFQR
+496 QEFQR
-501 LDEDSE
+501 LDEDSS
-507 KRIVLLVRIGQEG
+507 KRIILLVRIGQEG
-520 WDCKSLAGVIMPYEP
+520 WDCKSLTGVIMPYEP
-535 DVKSPQNSVLQR
+535 DAKSPQNSVLQR
-547 TCRCLRQAV
+547 SCRCLRQAV
-556 KYEDETALIWLNRAN
+556 KFEDETALIWLNRAN
-571 AAYLDQQLR
+571 ATYLDQQLR

-597 LPTFQRF
+597 LPTFRRY
-604 SRMGRQRVPEIP
+604 SRMRLQRVPEIP
-616 FYQLELNHVKKIN
+616 FYQLELNHVEKIN
-629 EVKPDTKAVLESPD
+629 EMMPDTKAVLENSA
-643 LLIKARQFNR
+643 LLIKATLFERDTKN
-653 NTREED
+653 
-659 FLEIKDST
+659 IKVETLDST
-667 SDLAGREVPMTFT
+667 SDLAGKEVPMTFT
-680 EWFYLILKEGTH
+680 EWFYLILKEGAY
-692 FPDEEMLLEYESQLR
+692 FPDEAMLLEYESLLR
-707 NIFSSISIEKE
+707 MIFNKISIEKE

-723 SAEYD
+723 SVEYN
-728 HEAIRETIRKAFLTE
+728 HESIREAIRKAFLTE

-758 IMVIRHDGET
+758 IMVIRHDGKT

-781 PADEDKYF
+781 PADENKYF

-798 VNADANPPA
+798 VNADDNPPT
-807 LPDDEREFVE
+807 LPEAEREFVE
-817 YLRMKGDTEKADLRE
+817 YLRAKGDVEKADQRE
-832 RQLSEKLLSDD
+832 REFRSKQLSSE

-854 PYRFDSDLEHDF
+854 PYRFDSDLERDF
-866 FRDLLA
+866 FRDILA
-872 SVRENHLEMYFNGDE
+872 FVQEQHLEMYFNGDE
-887 HFTSFIIRPYKI
+887 HFTSFIIKPYK
-899 VGDDWEALQQYVP
+899 VTGDDWEALQQYVP
-912 DFLVLSRKEDGC
+912 DFLVLSRKDDGS
-924 IDHVLIIETKGK
+924 IDRVLIIETKGK
-936 LYADSFKDKHD
+936 LYADSFRDKKD
-947 YMCNTFLELNR
+947 YMRHTFLELNR

>member
-1 MQPNKVQNCFMF
+1 MF
-13 YELIRHKRDQWYASP
+13 YEQIRHKRDQWFASP
-28 ACTVRDFIDYIIKK
+28 ACTVKDFIDYIVRK

-59 KIACGNKPLWRLF
+59 KIACGNKPLWQLF
-72 AEGQFNNPDYQLNR
+72 AEGAFNAPDYELNP
-86 AEYGSSTYQTIMG
+86 AEYGTNTYQTITDN
-99 HAGAMALMQYAQPAP
+99 AGAMALMQYAQPAP
-114 MSAPV
+114 NSAPK

-128 IKAEDIDYE
+128 IKAEDIDYQ
-137 AAFKSIF
+137 AVFKNIF

-194 PSGTKSSIL
+194 PSGTKSSIM
-203 PSLRNIMRFNPSWV
+203 PSLRNIMRFDPSWV

-227 RMVTFEILDQQK
+227 RMVSFEILDQQK

-290 FQTPEQKKEWEQIRV
+290 FQTPEQKKEWEQIKV

-335 LKQVIE
+335 LKQLIE

-376 DSSMATVVYY
+376 DSGMATVVYY

-421 DNYMDVTY
+421 DNYMDVAY
-429 DIAGD
+429 DIEGD
-434 GKPRKA
+434 GKLRKA

-469 SASDVL
+469 AASDVL
-475 LPYHQGGKEGNET
+475 LPYHKGGKDGNET

-496 KEFQR
+496 QEFLR
-501 LDEDSE
+501 LDEDSQ

-535 DVKSPQNSVLQR
+535 DDKSPQNSVLQR

-571 AAYLDQQLR
+571 AAYLDQQLK
-580 EEQNSSLA
+580 EKQNSSLQELKSA
-588 EIKAAGEKT
+588 SEKDT
-597 LPTFQRF
+597 QTFQRY
-604 SRMGRQRVPEIP
+604 SRMGSQHVPEIP
-616 FYQLELNHVKKIN
+616 FYQLELNHVEKID
-629 EVKPDTKAVLESPD
+629 EVKPDTKAVLESSE
-643 LLIKARQFNR
+643 LLIKAKLYGRDTKNIHVE
-653 NTREED
+653 T
-659 FLEIKDST
+659 LDST
-667 SDLAGREVPMTFT
+667 TDLAGIEVAMTFT
-680 EWFYLILKEGTH
+680 EWFYLILKEGTNY
-692 FPDEEMLLEYESQLR
+692 PDEDMLLEYEQQLR
-707 NIFSSISIEKE
+707 KIFSQICAEKE
-718 DGRYL
+718 DGCYL

-728 HEAIRETIRKAFLTE
+728 HEAIREAIRRAFLTE

-768 EKINDNRQLADFQ
+768 ENINDNRRLADFQ
-781 PADEDKYF
+781 PADETKYF
-789 PNQETVKEI
+789 PTQQTVKEI
-798 VNADANPPA
+798 VDADGHSQD
-807 LPDDEREFVE
+807 LTDEERKKVQT
-817 YLRMKGDTEKADLRE
+817 LRDMGMNEEADILEQTWLTR
-832 RQLSEKLLSDD
+832 RQLSPD

-854 PYRFDSDLEHDF
+854 PYRFDSDLERAF
-866 FRDLLA
+866 FRNLLA
-872 SVRENHLEMYFNGDE
+872 SVHEQHLEMYFNGDE
-887 HFTSFIIRPYKI
+887 HFTSFIIKPYKLT
-899 VGDDWEALQQYVP
+899 GDDWEALQQYVP
-912 DFLVLSRKEDGC
+912 DFLVLSRREDGS
-924 IDHVLIIETKGK
+924 IDRVLIIETKGQI
-936 LYADSFKDKHD
+936 YADSFKDKHD
-947 YMCNTFLELNR
+947 YMMGTFLELNR

-966 DFLYLE
+966 DYLYLE
-972 AEKDNKNLPQLEAKA
+972 AEKDNKNLAQLETKA

-995 KL
+995 KLK

>member
-1 MQPNKVQNCFMF
+1 MF

-28 ACTVRDFIDYIIKK
+28 ACTVKDFIDYIVRK

-59 KIACGNKPLWRLF
+59 KIACGNKPLWKLF
-72 AEGQFNNPDYQLNR
+72 AEGEFNDPDYKLNP
-86 AEYGSSTYQTIMG
+86 AEYGSTTYQTIMSN
-99 HAGAMALMQYAQPAP
+99 AGAMALMQYAQPDP
-114 MSAPV
+114 QSDPK

-137 AAFKSIF
+137 AVFKSIF

-176 ANKDKSNPVW
+176 ANKDKNNPVW

-194 PSGTKSSIL
+194 PSGLKASIV
-203 PSLRNIMRFNPSWV
+203 PSLRNIMRFDPSWV
-217 IPEPEASKLR
+217 IPEPEASKLK
-227 RMVTFEILDQQK
+227 RMVNFEILDQQK
-239 TAKDSNQI
+239 TAKDSNQT

-258 QPYDEMMGL
+258 QPYDTMMGL

-277 LDRVEKKDAQPEL
+277 LDRVDKKDAQPEL
-290 FQTPEQKKEWEQIRV
+290 FQTAEQKKEWEQIKV

-320 IFVDEVHHVADKDNK
+320 IFVDEVHHVVDKENK

-341 KWTEGKTFN
+341 NWTEGKTFN

-363 PYRITIGTEQPLK
+363 PYRITIGTDQPLK

-386 YPLTS
+386 YPLAS
-391 GIKNFLKTP
+391 GIKRFLKTP

-421 DNYMDVTY
+421 DNYMDVAY
-429 DIAGD
+429 DIEGN
-434 GKPRKA
+434 GNLRKA

-460 SQIVAEYGM
+460 SQIVSEYGM
-469 SASDVL
+469 AASDVL

-496 KEFQR
+496 QEFQR

-507 KRIVLLVRIGQEG
+507 KRIILLVRIGQEG

-535 DVKSPQNSVLQR
+535 DAKSPQNSVLQR
-547 TCRCLRQAV
+547 SCRCLRQAV
-556 KYEDETALIWLNRAN
+556 KYEEETALIWLNRAN

-588 EIKAAGEKT
+588 EIKAAGEKM

-616 FYQLELNHVKKIN
+616 FYQLELNHVEKIN

-728 HEAIRETIRKAFLTE
+728 HEAIREAIRKAFLTE
-743 RTVKYRREEIRRDAH
+743 LTVKYRREEIRRDAH
-758 IMVIRHDGET
+758 IMVIRHDGEA
-768 EKINDNRQLADFQ
+768 EKINDNRRLADFQ
-781 PADEDKYF
+781 PADENKYF
-789 PNQETVKEI
+789 PNQATVKEI
-798 VNADANPPA
+798 VNADGHSQN
-807 LPDDEREFVE
+807 LTDEELKRVQTLRDLGMNEEADIVE
-817 YLRMKGDTEKADLRE
+817 QT
-832 RQLSEKLLSDD
+832 KLARRRLSDD
-843 ARHKDATYQYL
+843 ARHKDVTYQYL

-899 VGDDWEALQQYVP
+899 MGDDWEALQQYVP
-912 DFLVLSRKEDGC
+912 DFLVLSRREDGS
-924 IDHVLIIETKGK
+924 IDRVLIIETKGK
-936 LYADSFKDKHD
+936 VYADSFKDKKE
-947 YMCNTFLELNR
+947 YMSNTFLELNR

>member
-1 MQPNKVQNCFMF
+1 MF
-13 YELIRHKRDQWYASP
+13 FKLIERKRNEWFSSP
-28 ACTVRDFIDYIIKK
+28 ACTVKDFIDYIVRR

-59 KIACGNKPLWRLF
+59 KIACENKPLWKLF
-72 AEGQFNNPDYQLNR
+72 AEGAFNDPDYELNP
-86 AEYGSSTYQTIMG
+86 AEYGTNTYRTIKNN
-99 HAGAMALMQYAQPAP
+99 AGAMALMQYAQPDP
-114 MSAPV
+114 KSAPK

-176 ANKDKSNPVW
+176 ANQNKKNKENPVW

-217 IPEPEASKLR
+217 IPEPEASRLK
-227 RMVTFEILDQQK
+227 RMVTFEILDQQR
-239 TAKDSNQI
+239 TPRDSNQV
-247 KNPNALKINNH
+247 KNPNAQKIRLHQQNNE
-258 QPYDEMMGL
+258 QMGL
-267 VAITNAEKVI
+267 VAITNAERVI
-277 LDRVEKKDAQPEL
+277 LDRVEKKDARPEL
-290 FQTPEQKKEWEQIRV
+290 FQTAEQKKEWEQIRI

-320 IFVDEVHHVADKDNK
+320 IFVDEAHHVADREIK

-341 KWTEGKTFN
+341 KWTEGNTIN

-386 YPLTS
+386 YPLAS

-421 DNYMDVTY
+421 DNYMDVAY
-429 DIAGD
+429 DIEGD
-434 GKPRKA
+434 GQLRKA

-469 SASDVL
+469 AASDVL
-475 LPYHQGGKEGNET
+475 LPYHKGGKEGSET

-496 KEFQR
+496 LEFQR
-501 LDEDSE
+501 LDEDSQ

-520 WDCKSLAGVIMPYEP
+520 WDCKSLAGVIMPYDP
-535 DVKSPQNSVLQR
+535 DTKSPQNSVLQR

-556 KYEDETALIWLNRAN
+556 KFEDETALIWLNRAN

-588 EIKAAGEKT
+588 EIRAAVEKDS
-597 LPTFQRF
+597 PSFQRY

-616 FYQLELNHVKKIN
+616 FYQLELNHVEKID
-629 EVKPDTKAVLESPD
+629 EVKPDTKAVLESDD
-643 LLIKARQFNR
+643 LLIKAKQFNR

-667 SDLAGREVPMTFT
+667 TDLAGREVPMTFT
-680 EWFYLILKEGTH
+680 EWFYLMLKEGANY
-692 FPDEEMLLEYESQLR
+692 PDEEMLLEYEAPLR
-707 NIFSSISIEKE
+707 RIFSTISTEKE

-723 SAEYD
+723 SAAYD
-728 HEAIRETIRKAFLTE
+728 HEAVREAVRRAFLTE
-743 RTVKYRREEIRRDAH
+743 RTAVYRREEIRRDAH
-758 IMVIRHDGET
+758 IMVIRHNGET
-768 EKINDNRQLADFQ
+768 EKINDSRRLADFQ
-781 PADEDKYF
+781 PADESKYF
-789 PNQETVKEI
+789 PNQQAVREI
-798 VNADANPPA
+798 VHADDNPPA
-807 LPDDEREFVE
+807 LSVDEREFVD
-817 YLRMKGDTEKADLRE
+817 YLRQKGDVEKADRIE
-832 RQLSEKLLSDD
+832 RNFGDKLLSAE
-843 ARHKDATYQYL
+843 ARHRDATYQYL
-854 PYRFDSDLEHDF
+854 PYRFDSSLERDF

-872 SVRENHLEMYFNGDE
+872 SVQEQHLEMYFNGDE
-887 HFTSFIIRPYKI
+887 QFTSFIIKPYK
-899 VGDDWEALQQYVP
+899 VKGNDWEALQQYVP
-912 DFLVLSRKEDGC
+912 DFLVLSRREDGS
-924 IDHVLIIETKGK
+924 IDRVLIIETKGQ
-936 LYADSFKDKHD
+936 LYADSFKDKRD
-947 YMCNTFLELNR
+947 YMTGTFLELNS
-958 NREGLPEF
+958 NRKGLPEF
-966 DFLYLE
+966 EFLYLE
-972 AEKDNKNLPQLEAKA
+972 ADKDNKNLPQLEAKT

-995 KL
+995 KLK

>member
-1 MQPNKVQNCFMF
+1 MF
-13 YELIRHKRDQWYASP
+13 YDLIRHKRDQWYASP
-28 ACTVRDFIDYIIKK
+28 TCSVKDFIDYIVSK
-42 GEMRDAQIESI
+42 GEVRDAQIESI

-59 KIACGNKPLWRLF
+59 KIACGNKPLWKLF
-72 AEGQFNNPDYQLNR
+72 AEGEFNNPDYKLNP
-86 AEYGSSTYQTIMG
+86 AEYGSTTYQTIVSN
-99 HAGAMALMQYAQPAP
+99 AGAMALMQYAQPDP
-114 MSAPV
+114 KSAPK

-128 IKAEDIDYE
+128 IKGEDIDYE
-137 AAFKSIF
+137 AVFKNIF

-176 ANKDKSNPVW
+176 ANKDMGNPVW

-194 PSGTKSSIL
+194 PSGTKSSIM
-203 PSLRNIMRFNPSWV
+203 PSLRNIMRFDPSWV

-227 RMVTFEILDQQK
+227 RMVKFEILDQQK
-239 TAKDSNQI
+239 AAKDSNQT

-258 QPYDEMMGL
+258 QPYDTMMGL

-277 LDRVEKKDAQPEL
+277 LDRMEKKDALIEM
-290 FQTPEQKKEWEQIRV
+290 FTTAEQKKEWEQIKV

-320 IFVDEVHHVADKDNK
+320 VFVDEVHHVVEKDNK

-341 KWTEGKTFN
+341 KWTERRTFN

-386 YPLTS
+386 YPLAS
-391 GIKNFLKTP
+391 GIKRFLKTP
-400 RIEDSELP
+400 RIEVSELP
-408 SRELLDKGVRDFL
+408 SRELFDKGVRDFL
-421 DNYMDVTY
+421 DNYMDVAY
-429 DIAGD
+429 DIEGN
-434 GKPRKA
+434 GQLRKA

-469 SASDVL
+469 AASDVL
-475 LPYHQGGKEGNET
+475 LAYHQGGKEGDET
-488 FPAPKDAE
+488 FPPPKDAE
-496 KEFQR
+496 QEFQK

-507 KRIVLLVRIGQEG
+507 KRIILLVRIGQEG

-535 DVKSPQNSVLQR
+535 DAKSSQNSVLQR

-571 AAYLDQQLR
+571 ATYLDQQLR

-604 SRMGRQRVPEIP
+604 SRMGQQRVPEIP
-616 FYQLELNHVKKIN
+616 FYQLELNHVETIN

-643 LLIKARQFNR
+643 LLIKAKLFER
-653 NTREED
+653 NTRED
-659 FLEIKDST
+659 DLLEIKDST

-723 SAEYD
+723 SVEND
-728 HEAIRETIRKAFLTE
+728 HEAIREAIRKAFLTE

-768 EKINDNRQLADFQ
+768 EKITDNRQLADFQ

-789 PNQETVKEI
+789 PNQATVKEI
-798 VNADANPPA
+798 VNADVNLPA

-817 YLRMKGDTEKADLRE
+817 YLRMKGETEKADLRE
-832 RQLSEKLLSDD
+832 RQFSEKLLSMD
-843 ARHKDATYQYL
+843 ARHKDTTYQYL
-854 PYRFDSDLEHDF
+854 PYRFDSSLERDF

-872 SVRENHLEMYFNGDE
+872 SVHEQNLEIYFNGDE
-887 HFTSFIIRPYKI
+887 QFTSFIIKPYKTT
-899 VGDDWEALQQYVP
+899 GDEWEALQQYVP
-912 DFLVLSRKEDGC
+912 DFLVLSRRQDGS
-924 IDHVLIIETKGK
+924 IDRVLIIETKGQI
-936 LYADSFKDKHD
+936 YADSFKDKHD
-947 YMCNTFLELNR
+947 YMTGTFLELNR

-966 DFLYLE
+966 DYLYLE
-972 AEKDNKNLPQLEAKA
+972 AEKDNKNLAQLEAKA
-987 RDTIKTFF
+987 IETIKDFF
-995 KL
+995 KLK

>member
-28 ACTVRDFIDYIIKK
+28 ACTVKDFIDYIVRK

-59 KIACGNKPLWRLF
+59 KIACGNKPLWKLF
-72 AEGQFNNPDYQLNR
+72 AEGEFNDPDYKLNP
-86 AEYGSSTYQTIMG
+86 AEYGSTTYQTIMSN
-99 HAGAMALMQYAQPAP
+99 AGAMALMQYAQPDP
-114 MSAPV
+114 QSDPK

-137 AAFKSIF
+137 AVFKSIF

-176 ANKDKSNPVW
+176 ATKDENKNNPIW

-194 PSGTKSSIL
+194 PSGLKASIV
-203 PSLRNIMRFNPSWV
+203 PSLRNIMRFDPSWV

-227 RMVTFEILDQQK
+227 RMVNFEILDQQK
-239 TAKDSNQI
+239 AAKDSNQT

-258 QPYDEMMGL
+258 QPYDTMMGL

-277 LDRVEKKDAQPEL
+277 LDRVDKKDAQPEL
-290 FQTPEQKKEWEQIRV
+290 FQTAEQKKEWEQIKV

-320 IFVDEVHHVADKDNK
+320 IFVDEVHHVVDKDNK

-363 PYRITIGTEQPLK
+363 PYRITIGTDQPLK

-386 YPLTS
+386 YPLAS
-391 GIKNFLKTP
+391 GIKRFLKTP

-421 DNYMDVTY
+421 DNYMNVAY
-429 DIAGD
+429 DIEGN
-434 GKPRKA
+434 GNLHKA

-469 SASDVL
+469 AASDVL
-475 LPYHQGGKEGNET
+475 LAYHQGGKEGDET

-496 KEFQR
+496 QEFQR

-507 KRIVLLVRIGQEG
+507 KRIILLVRIGQEG

-535 DVKSPQNSVLQR
+535 DAKSSQNSVLQR

-616 FYQLELNHVKKIN
+616 FYQLELNHVEKIN
-629 EVKPDTKAVLESPD
+629 EVKPTRKPCLKAPTYSSRLG
-643 LLIKARQFNR
+643 N
-653 NTREED
+653 
-659 FLEIKDST
+659 ST
-667 SDLAGREVPMTFT
+667 AIP
-680 EWFYLILKEGTH
+680 
-692 FPDEEMLLEYESQLR
+692 
-707 NIFSSISIEKE
+707 EK
-718 DGRYL
+718 
-723 SAEYD
+723 
-728 HEAIRETIRKAFLTE
+728 K
-743 RTVKYRREEIRRDAH
+743 
-758 IMVIRHDGET
+758 
-768 EKINDNRQLADFQ
+768 
-781 PADEDKYF
+781 
-789 PNQETVKEI
+789 
-798 VNADANPPA
+798 
-807 LPDDEREFVE
+807 
-817 YLRMKGDTEKADLRE
+817 
-832 RQLSEKLLSDD
+832 
-843 ARHKDATYQYL
+843 
-854 PYRFDSDLEHDF
+854 
-866 FRDLLA
+866 
-872 SVRENHLEMYFNGDE
+872 
-887 HFTSFIIRPYKI
+887 TSWK
-899 VGDDWEALQQYVP
+899 
-912 DFLVLSRKEDGC
+912 
-924 IDHVLIIETKGK
+924 
-936 LYADSFKDKHD
+936 
-947 YMCNTFLELNR
+947 
-958 NREGLPEF
+958 
-966 DFLYLE
+966 
-972 AEKDNKNLPQLEAKA
+972 
-987 RDTIKTFF
+987 
-995 KL
+995 

>member
-1 MQPNKVQNCFMF
+1 MF
-13 YELIRHKRDQWYASP
+13 YDLIQHKRDQWYASP
-28 ACTVRDFIDYIIKK
+28 DCTVKDFIDYISRR

-59 KIACGNKPLWRLF
+59 KIACENKPLWKLF
-72 AEGQFNNPDYQLNR
+72 AEGAFNDPDYELNA
-86 AEYGSSTYQTIMG
+86 AEYGTNTYQTIKNN
-99 HAGAMALMQYAQPAP
+99 AGAMALMQYAQPDP
-114 MSAPV
+114 KSAPK

-176 ANKDKSNPVW
+176 ANQDKKNPVW

-203 PSLRNIMRFNPSWV
+203 PSLRNIMRFDPSWV
-217 IPEPEASKLR
+217 IPEPEASKLKR
-227 RMVTFEILDQQK
+227 IVTFEILDQQR
-239 TAKDSNQI
+239 TPRDSNQV
-247 KNPNALKINNH
+247 KNPNAQKIRLHQQNNE
-258 QPYDEMMGL
+258 QMGL

-290 FQTPEQKKEWEQIRV
+290 FQTAEQKKEWEQIKV

-320 IFVDEVHHVADKDNK
+320 IFVDEVHHVADKENK

-386 YPLTS
+386 YPLAS

-421 DNYMDVTY
+421 DNYMDVAY
-429 DIAGD
+429 DIEGD
-434 GKPRKA
+434 GRLRKA

-446 RSIANLERDVYPQV
+446 RSIPNLVREVYPQV

-469 SASDVL
+469 AASDVL

-496 KEFQR
+496 QEFQR
-501 LDEDSE
+501 LDEDSQ

-520 WDCKSLAGVIMPYEP
+520 WDCKSLAGVIMAYEP
-535 DVKSPQNSVLQR
+535 DSKSSQTSVLQR

-556 KYEDETALIWLNRAN
+556 KYEEETALIWLNRAN
-571 AAYLDQQLR
+571 AEYLDQQLR

-588 EIKAAGEKT
+588 EIRAAAEKDA
-597 LPTFQRF
+597 PHQRRY
-604 SRMGRQRVPEIP
+604 SRMGQQRVPEIP
-616 FYQLELNHVKKIN
+616 FYQLELNHVEKIS
-629 EVKPDTKAVLESPD
+629 EVKPDTKAELEND
-643 LLIKARQFNR
+643 DILIKAKLYKRDTKNI
-653 NTREED
+653 EV
-659 FLEIKDST
+659 EILDST
-667 SDLAGREVPMTFT
+667 SDSAGREVPMTFT

-692 FPDEEMLLEYESQLR
+692 FPDEAMLLEYEPQLR
-707 NIFSSISIEKE
+707 RIFSSVSIERE

-728 HEAIRETIRKAFLTE
+728 HEAIREAVRKAFLTV
-743 RTVKYRREEIRRDAH
+743 RTAEYRREEIRRDAH
-758 IMVIRHDGET
+758 IMVIRHNGET
-768 EKINDNRQLADFQ
+768 EEINDNRRLADFQ
-781 PADEDKYF
+781 PADENKYF
-789 PNQETVKEI
+789 PNQQTVKEI
-798 VNADANPPA
+798 VNADGHSQN
-807 LPDDEREFVE
+807 LTDEEQKKVQTLRNLGMNEEADIVE
-817 YLRMKGDTEKADLRE
+817 QTFLAR
-832 RQLSEKLLSDD
+832 RQLSPD

-854 PYRFDSDLEHDF
+854 PYRFDSDLEKIF
-866 FRDLLA
+866 FRDILP
-872 SVRENHLEMYFNGDE
+872 SVQEQHLEMYFNGDE
-887 HFTSFIIRPYKI
+887 QFTSFIIKPYK
-899 VGDDWEALQQYVP
+899 VKGDSWEALQQYVP
-912 DFLVLSRKEDGC
+912 DFLVLSRREDGS
-924 IDHVLIIETKGK
+924 IDRVLIIETKGK

-947 YMCNTFLELNR
+947 YMTGTFLELNR
-958 NREGLPEF
+958 DREGLPQF

-972 AEKDNKNLPQLEAKA
+972 ADKENKNLPQLEAKA
-987 RDTIKTFF
+987 RETIKTFF
-995 KL
+995 NPK

>member
-1 MQPNKVQNCFMF
+1 MF
-13 YELIRHKRDQWYASP
+13 YKLIEKKRNEWLSSP
-28 ACTVRDFIDYIIKK
+28 DCTVKDFIDYIVKK

-59 KIACGNKPLWRLF
+59 KIACGNKPLWKLF
-72 AEGQFNNPDYQLNR
+72 AEGAFNDPSYKLNP
-86 AEYGSSTYQTIMG
+86 AEYGTSTYQTIMNN
-99 HAGAMALMQYAQPAP
+99 AGAMALMQYAQPDP
-114 MSAPV
+114 QSAPV

-128 IKAEDIDYE
+128 FKAEDVDYE
-137 AAFKSIF
+137 AVFKSIF

-176 ANKDKSNPVW
+176 AKQNKNNPIW

-203 PSLRNIMRFNPSWV
+203 PSLRNIMRFDPSWV

-227 RMVTFEILDQQK
+227 RIVTFEILDQQK
-239 TAKDSNQI
+239 AAKDSNQI
-247 KNPNALKINNH
+247 KNPNALRINNH
-258 QPYDEMMGL
+258 QPYDTMLGL

-277 LDRVEKKDAQPEL
+277 LDRVEKKDALPRL
-290 FQTPEQKKEWEQIRV
+290 FQTAEQKKEWEQIKV
-305 ANELRDVIGRIPNLA
+305 ANELRDVIGRVPNLA

-341 KWTEGKTFN
+341 KWTEGNTFN

-421 DNYMDVTY
+421 DNYMDIAY
-429 DIAGD
+429 DIEGD
-434 GKPRKA
+434 GRLRKA

-475 LPYHQGGKEGNET
+475 LPYHRGGKEGNET

-496 KEFQR
+496 QEFQR
-501 LDEDSE
+501 LDEDSQ

-535 DVKSPQNSVLQR
+535 DAKSPQNSVLQR

-556 KYEDETALIWLNRAN
+556 KFEDETALIWLNRAN
-571 AAYLDQQLR
+571 ATYLDQQLR
-580 EEQNSSLA
+580 EEQNSSLQ
-588 EIKAAGEKT
+588 ELKNAGEKT
-597 LPTFQRF
+597 LLTFQRY

-616 FYQLELNHVKKIN
+616 FYQLELNHVEKIS
-629 EVKPDTKAVLESPD
+629 EVKPDTKAVLESSD
-643 LLIKARQFNR
+643 LLIKAKLYGRDTKN
-653 NTREED
+653 
-659 FLEIKDST
+659 IKVETLDST
-667 SDLAGREVPMTFT
+667 SDLAGREVPMTFI

-692 FPDEEMLLEYESQLR
+692 YPDEEMLLEYEPQLR
-707 NIFSSISIEKE
+707 KIFSVISIEKE

-728 HEAIRETIRKAFLTE
+728 HEAIREAIRKAFLMV
-743 RTVKYRREEIRRDAH
+743 RTAEYRREEIRREAH

-768 EKINDNRQLADFQ
+768 EKINDNRRLADFQ
-781 PADEDKYF
+781 PSDENKYF
-789 PNQETVKEI
+789 PTQETVKEI
-798 VNADANPPA
+798 VNADENPPA
-807 LPDDEREFVE
+807 LTEDEREFVE
-817 YLRMKGDTEKADLRE
+817 YLRMKGETEKADRRE
-832 RQLSEKLLSDD
+832 RQLSEKLLSTD

-854 PYRFDSDLEHDF
+854 PYRFDSDLERDF

-872 SVRENHLEMYFNGDE
+872 SVHEQHLEMYFNGDE
-887 HFTSFIIRPYKI
+887 YFTSFIIRPYRTT
-899 VGDDWEALQQYVP
+899 GNDWEMMQQYVP
-912 DFLVLSRKEDGC
+912 DFLVLSRKEDGS
-924 IDHVLIIETKGK
+924 IDRVLIIETKGQ
-936 LYADSFKDKHD
+936 LYADSFKDKKE
-947 YMCNTFLELNR
+947 YMSNTFLELNS

-972 AEKDNKNLPQLEAKA
+972 ADKDNKNLPQLEAKA
-987 RDTIKTFF
+987 RNTIREFF
-995 KL
+995 KLK

>member
-1 MQPNKVQNCFMF
+1 MF
-13 YELIRHKRDQWYASP
+13 YKLIEKKRNEWLSSP
-28 ACTVRDFIDYIIKK
+28 DCTVKDFIDYIVKK

-59 KIACGNKPLWRLF
+59 KIACGNKPLWKLF
-72 AEGQFNNPDYQLNR
+72 AEGAFNDPSYKLNP
-86 AEYGSSTYQTIMG
+86 AEYGTSTYQTIMNN
-99 HAGAMALMQYAQPAP
+99 AGAMALMQYAQPDP
-114 MSAPV
+114 QSAPV

-128 IKAEDIDYE
+128 FKAEDVDYE
-137 AAFKSIF
+137 AVFKSIF

-176 ANKDKSNPVW
+176 AKQNKNNPIW

-203 PSLRNIMRFNPSWV
+203 PSLRNIMRFDPSWV

-227 RMVTFEILDQQK
+227 RIVTFEILDQQK
-239 TAKDSNQI
+239 AAKESNQI
-247 KNPNALKINNH
+247 KNPNALRINNH
-258 QPYDEMMGL
+258 QPYDTMLGL

-277 LDRVEKKDAQPEL
+277 LDRVEKKDALPRL
-290 FQTPEQKKEWEQIRV
+290 FQTAEQKKEWEQIKV
-305 ANELRDVIGRIPNLA
+305 ANELRDVIGRVPNLA

-341 KWTEGKTFN
+341 KWTEGNTFN

-421 DNYMDVTY
+421 DNYMDIAY
-429 DIAGD
+429 DIEGD
-434 GKPRKA
+434 GRLRKA

-475 LPYHQGGKEGNET
+475 LPYHRGGKEGNET

-496 KEFQR
+496 QEFQR
-501 LDEDSE
+501 LDEDSQ

-535 DVKSPQNSVLQR
+535 DAKSPQNSVLQR

-556 KYEDETALIWLNRAN
+556 KFEDETALIWLNRAN
-571 AAYLDQQLR
+571 ATYLDQQLR
-580 EEQNSSLA
+580 EEQNSSLQ
-588 EIKAAGEKT
+588 ELKSAGEKT
-597 LPTFQRF
+597 LLTFQRY

-616 FYQLELNHVKKIN
+616 FYQLELNHVEKIS
-629 EVKPDTKAVLESPD
+629 EVKPDTKAVLESSD
-643 LLIKARQFNR
+643 LLIKAKLYGRDTKN
-653 NTREED
+653 
-659 FLEIKDST
+659 IKVETLDST
-667 SDLAGREVPMTFT
+667 SDLAGREVPMTFI

-692 FPDEEMLLEYESQLR
+692 YPDEEMLLEYEPQLR
-707 NIFSSISIEKE
+707 KIFSVISIEKE

-728 HEAIRETIRKAFLTE
+728 HEAIREAIRKAFLMV
-743 RTVKYRREEIRRDAH
+743 RTAEYRREEIRREAH
-758 IMVIRHDGET
+758 IMVIRHDSET
-768 EKINDNRQLADFQ
+768 EKINDNRRLADFQ
-781 PADEDKYF
+781 PSDENKYF
-789 PNQETVKEI
+789 PTQETVKEI
-798 VNADANPPA
+798 VNADENPPA
-807 LPDDEREFVE
+807 LTDDEREFVE
-817 YLRMKGDTEKADLRE
+817 YLRMKGETEKADRRE
-832 RQLSEKLLSDD
+832 RQLSEKLLSTD

-854 PYRFDSDLEHDF
+854 PYRFDSDLERDF

-872 SVRENHLEMYFNGDE
+872 SVHEQHLEMYFNGDE
-887 HFTSFIIRPYKI
+887 YFTSFIIRPYRTT
-899 VGDDWEALQQYVP
+899 GNDWEMMQQYVP
-912 DFLVLSRKEDGC
+912 DFLVLSRKEDGS
-924 IDHVLIIETKGK
+924 IDRVLIIETKGQ
-936 LYADSFKDKHD
+936 LYADSFKDKKE
-947 YMCNTFLELNR
+947 YMSNTFLELNS

-972 AEKDNKNLPQLEAKA
+972 ADKDNKNLPQLEAKA
-987 RDTIKTFF
+987 RNTIKEFF
-995 KL
+995 KLK

>member
-1 MQPNKVQNCFMF
+1 MF

-28 ACTVRDFIDYIIKK
+28 ACTVKDFIDYIVSK

-59 KIACGNKPLWRLF
+59 KIACGNKPLWKLF
-72 AEGQFNNPDYQLNR
+72 AEGEFNDPDYELNP
-86 AEYGSSTYQTIMG
+86 AEYGTNTYQTIINNT
-99 HAGAMALMQYAQPAP
+99 GAMALMQYAQPDP
-114 MSAPV
+114 KSDPK

-137 AAFKSIF
+137 AVFKNIF

-166 AAFIYIDLYF
+166 AAFIYIDLHF
-176 ANKDKSNPVW
+176 AKRDPNNPIW

-194 PSGTKSSIL
+194 PSGLKASIV
-203 PSLRNIMRFNPSWV
+203 PSLRNIMRFDPSWV

-227 RMVTFEILDQQK
+227 RMVSFEILDQQK

-258 QPYDEMMGL
+258 QPYDEMIGL

-277 LDRVEKKDAQPEL
+277 LDRVDKKVFQPGL
-290 FQTPEQKKEWEQIRV
+290 FLTEEQKKEWEQIKV

-320 IFVDEVHHVADKDNK
+320 IFVDEVHHVVDKDNK

-341 KWTEGKTFN
+341 KWTAGNTFN
-350 GMIGFSGTPYLKK
+350 GMLGFSGTPYLKK

-386 YPLTS
+386 YPLVD
-391 GIKNFLKTP
+391 GIKRFLKTP

-421 DNYMDVTY
+421 NNYMDVAY
-429 DIAGD
+429 DIEGD
-434 GKPRKA
+434 GKLRKA

-469 SASDVL
+469 AASDVL
-475 LPYHQGGKEGNET
+475 LAYHQGGKEGDET

-496 KEFQR
+496 QEFQR
-501 LDEDSE
+501 LDEDSD
-507 KRIVLLVRIGQEG
+507 KRIILLVRIGQEG

-535 DVKSPQNSVLQR
+535 DTKSPQNSVLQR

-571 AAYLDQQLR
+571 ATYLDQQLR

-588 EIKAAGEKT
+588 EIKAAGKKDP
-597 LPTFQRF
+597 PTFQRY
-604 SRMGRQRVPEIP
+604 SRMGLQRVPEIP
-616 FYQLELNHVKKIN
+616 FYQLELNHVEKIN
-629 EVKPDTKAVLESPD
+629 EVKPDTKAMLENSD
-643 LLIKARQFNR
+643 LLIKATQYGRDTKN
-653 NTREED
+653 
-659 FLEIKDST
+659 IKVETLDST
-667 SDLAGREVPMTFT
+667 SDLAGKEVPMTFT
-680 EWFYLILKEGTH
+680 EWFYLILKEGMH
-692 FPDEEMLLEYESQLR
+692 SPDEEMLLEYESQLKK
-707 NIFSSISIEKE
+707 IFSSISIEKE

-723 SAEYD
+723 SAEYN
-728 HEAIRETIRKAFLTE
+728 HEAIREAIRKAFLTV
-743 RTVKYRREEIRRDAH
+743 RTAEYRREEIRRDAH
-758 IMVIRHDGET
+758 IMVIRHNGVT
-768 EKINDNRQLADFQ
+768 EQINDNRRLADFQ

-789 PNQETVKEI
+789 PSQQTVKEI
-798 VNADANPPA
+798 VNADDNPPV
-807 LPDDEREFVE
+807 LTETERGYVE
-817 YLRMKGDTEKADLRE
+817 LLRQKGDMDGANRME
-832 RQLSEKLLSDD
+832 RTFLELHQLSPD
-843 ARHKDATYQYL
+843 ARHKDITYQYL
-854 PYRFDSDLEHDF
+854 PYRFDSDLEKNF
-866 FRDLLA
+866 FRDILA
-872 SVRENHLEMYFNGDE
+872 SVHDNHLEMYFNGDE
-887 HFTSFIIRPYKI
+887 HFTSFIIKPYKI
-899 VGDDWEALQQYVP
+899 MGDEWEALQQYVP
-912 DFLVLSRKEDGC
+912 DFLVLSRREDDS
-924 IDHVLIIETKGK
+924 IDRVLIIETKGK
-936 LYADSFKDKHD
+936 LYADSFKDKND
-947 YMCNTFLELNR
+947 YMRNTFLELNR

-966 DFLYLE
+966 DYLYLE
-972 AEKDNKNLPQLEAKA
+972 ADKDNKNLPQLEKKT

-995 KL
+995 ELK

>member
-1 MQPNKVQNCFMF
+1 MF
-13 YELIRHKRDQWYASP
+13 YDLIQHKRDQWFASP
-28 ACTVRDFIDYIIKK
+28 ACTVKDFIDYIVRK

-59 KIACGNKPLWRLF
+59 KIACGNKPLWKLF
-72 AEGQFNNPDYQLNR
+72 AEGAFNDLDYELNP
-86 AEYGSSTYQTIMG
+86 AEYGTNTYQTIKNN
-99 HAGAMALMQYAQPAP
+99 AGAMALMQYAQPDP
-114 MSAPV
+114 QSAPK

-203 PSLRNIMRFNPSWV
+203 PSLRNIMRFDPSWV

-227 RMVTFEILDQQK
+227 RIVTFEILDQQK

-376 DSSMATVVYY
+376 DSSMAMVVYY

-475 LPYHQGGKEGNET
+475 LAYHKGGKEGNET

-496 KEFQR
+496 QEFQR
-501 LDEDSE
+501 LDEDSQ

-520 WDCKSLAGVIMPYEP
+520 WDCKSLAGVIMAYEP
-535 DVKSPQNSVLQR
+535 DSKSPQNSVLQR

-588 EIKAAGEKT
+588 EIRAAAEKDST
-597 LPTFQRF
+597 TFQRY

-616 FYQLELNHVKKIN
+616 FYQLELNHVEKIN
-629 EVKPDTKAVLESPD
+629 EVKPDTKAVLENED
-643 LLIKARQFNR
+643 ILIKAKLYERDTKNI
-653 NTREED
+653 
-659 FLEIKDST
+659 EIEILDST
-667 SDLAGREVPMTFT
+667 TDIAGHEVPMTFT

-692 FPDEEMLLEYESQLR
+692 FPDEEMLLAYEPQLR
-707 NIFSSISIEKE
+707 KIFSTISTEKE

-728 HEAIRETIRKAFLTE
+728 HEAIREAIRRAFLTE
-743 RTVKYRREEIRRDAH
+743 RTAEYRREEIRRDAH
-758 IMVIRHDGET
+758 IMVIRHNGET
-768 EKINDNRQLADFQ
+768 EEINDNRRLADFQ
-781 PADEDKYF
+781 PADENKYF
-789 PNQETVKEI
+789 PNQQTVKEI
-798 VNADANPPA
+798 VSADDNPPS
-807 LPDDEREFVE
+807 LSEDEREYVDF
-817 YLRMKGDTEKADLRE
+817 LRQKGDVEKADRME
-832 RQLSEKLLSDD
+832 RRFLEDHQLSPN

-854 PYRFDSDLEHDF
+854 PYRFDSDLERDF
-866 FRDLLA
+866 FRDILA
-872 SVRENHLEMYFNGDE
+872 SVQEQHLEMYFNGDE
-887 HFTSFIIRPYKI
+887 QFTSFIIKPYKI
-899 VGDDWEALQQYVP
+899 TGNEWEALQQYVP
-912 DFLVLSRKEDGC
+912 DFLVLSRKEDGS
-924 IDHVLIIETKGK
+924 IDRVLIIETKGQ
-936 LYADSFKDKHD
+936 LYADSFKDKKD
-947 YMCNTFLELNR
+947 YMNGTFKEINR
-958 NREGLPEF
+958 NRDGLPHF

-972 AEKDNKNLPQLEAKA
+972 ADKDNKNLPQLEEKA
-987 RDTIKTFF
+987 RKQIKDFF
-995 KL
+995 KLK

>member
-1 MQPNKVQNCFMF
+1 
-13 YELIRHKRDQWYASP
+13 
-28 ACTVRDFIDYIIKK
+28 
-42 GEMRDAQIESI
+42 MRDAQIESI

-59 KIACGNKPLWRLF
+59 KIACGNKPLWKLF
-72 AEGQFNNPDYQLNR
+72 AEGAFNDLDYELNP
-86 AEYGSSTYQTIMG
+86 AEYGTNTYQTIMSN
-99 HAGAMALMQYAQPAP
+99 AGAMALMQYAQPDP
-114 MSAPV
+114 QSAPK

-176 ANKDKSNPVW
+176 ASQDKKNPIW

-203 PSLRNIMRFNPSWV
+203 PSLRNIMRFDPSWV
-217 IPEPEASKLR
+217 IPEPEASKLKR
-227 RMVTFEILDQQK
+227 IVTFEILDQQR
-239 TAKDSNQI
+239 TPRDSNQV
-247 KNPNALKINNH
+247 KNPNAQKIRLHQQNNE
-258 QPYDEMMGL
+258 QMGL
-267 VAITNAEKVI
+267 VAITNAERVI
-277 LDRVEKKDAQPEL
+277 LDRVDKTDTRSTQ
-290 FQTPEQKKEWEQIRV
+290 FQTAEWKKEWEQIKV

-320 IFVDEVHHVADKDNK
+320 IFVDEVHHVADKEIK

-341 KWTEGKTFN
+341 KWTEGNTFN

-386 YPLTS
+386 YPLAS

-421 DNYMDVTY
+421 DNYMDVAY
-429 DIAGD
+429 DIDGD
-434 GKPRKA
+434 GQLRKA

-446 RSIANLERDVYPQV
+446 RSIANLEREVYPQV

-469 SASDVL
+469 AASDVL
-475 LPYHQGGKEGNET
+475 LSYHKGGKEGNET

-496 KEFQR
+496 QEFQR
-501 LDEDSE
+501 LDEDSQ

-520 WDCKSLAGVIMPYEP
+520 WDCKSLAGVIMAYEP
-535 DVKSPQNSVLQR
+535 DSKSPQNSVLQR

-556 KYEDETALIWLNRAN
+556 KFEDETALIWLNRAN

-588 EIKAAGEKT
+588 EIRAAAEKDST
-597 LPTFQRF
+597 TFQRY

-616 FYQLELNHVKKIN
+616 FYQLELNHVEKIN
-629 EVKPDTKAVLESPD
+629 EVKPDTKAVLENED
-643 LLIKARQFNR
+643 ILIKAKLYERDTKNI
-653 NTREED
+653 
-659 FLEIKDST
+659 EIEILDSKT
-667 SDLAGREVPMTFT
+667 DIAGHEVPMTFT

-692 FPDEEMLLEYESQLR
+692 FPDEEMLLAYEPQLR
-707 NIFSSISIEKE
+707 KIFSTISTEKE

-728 HEAIRETIRKAFLTE
+728 HEAIREAIRRAFLTE
-743 RTVKYRREEIRRDAH
+743 RTAEYRREEIRRDAH
-758 IMVIRHDGET
+758 IMVIRHNGET
-768 EKINDNRQLADFQ
+768 EEINDNRRLADFQ
-781 PADEDKYF
+781 PADESKYF
-789 PNQETVKEI
+789 PNPQTVKEI
-798 VNADANPPA
+798 VNADGHSQN
-807 LPDDEREFVE
+807 LTDEEQKRVQTLRDLGMNEEADIVE
-817 YLRMKGDTEKADLRE
+817 QTFLAR
-832 RQLSEKLLSDD
+832 RQLSPD

-854 PYRFDSDLEHDF
+854 PYRFDSDLERDF
-866 FRDLLA
+866 FCDILA
-872 SVRENHLEMYFNGDE
+872 SVHEQHLEMYFNGDE
-887 HFTSFIIRPYKI
+887 HFTSFIIKPYK
-899 VGDDWEALQQYVP
+899 VKGDEWEALQQYVP
-912 DFLVLSRKEDGC
+912 DFIVLSRKEDGS
-924 IDHVLIIETKGK
+924 IDRVLIIETKGQ
-936 LYADSFKDKHD
+936 LYADSFKDKKE
-947 YMCNTFLELNR
+947 YMSSTFLELNS
-958 NREGLPEF
+958 NREGLPKF

-987 RDTIKTFF
+987 RNTIKEFF
-995 KL
+995 KLK